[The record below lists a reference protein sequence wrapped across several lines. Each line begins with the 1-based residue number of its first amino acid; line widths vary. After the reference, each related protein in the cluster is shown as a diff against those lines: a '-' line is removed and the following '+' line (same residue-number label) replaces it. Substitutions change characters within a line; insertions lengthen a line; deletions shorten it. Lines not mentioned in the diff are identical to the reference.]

1 MKSGLKTALSLLLT
15 FIAFTVIAI
24 ASLSGLF
31 SPIEK
36 RFYEPAQV
44 QQFRSEL
51 NEVASAGNQYF
62 SSLLAAFGSDDGGF
76 LNAESVLTF
85 LSVSP
90 SDEVLHRF
98 AVLSEAHRGLEG
110 IRVVDA
116 SGRRVHFSSFRN
128 DYRLDAGRRIYSNYQ
143 DLKTLFGNPEIPFE
157 NLSCFSGEETHPYR
171 IGIDGQN
178 QRIVYSFPLEN
189 NGSRFCVLFYVGT
202 RGFINTLIEKKI
214 ISVNQ
219 DIPLVSSAD
228 CMTGGFVLGLEN
240 DIRGAADAELLKIW
254 KNGQVDTDG
263 IQTDGIQFVFDDRT
277 VNYTVFTDRST
288 SAPFFSILFRSDSV
302 LLPGYVKILILV
314 SAFISVCLFFLI
326 LFNFKKDD
334 DVIIRDRIKRV
345 QFELLSEYF
354 DKNLERAEI
363 AGIIEAKKSDVSV
376 RIKKSLGRRG
386 KKHSAELDTMLE
398 KSWSEI
404 IDMLSAEKKQ
414 QPSFD
419 MSEIRRMLEELL
431 SATPVT
437 VRNQPVQT
445 VPAKVAE
452 PEPVDD
458 LEEVD
463 AVEPVE
469 DLEEADGAEPVEDL
483 EEADGVEPVDDLEA
497 TGGVEPVD
505 DLEEVDAVESVEDLE
520 EADGEESVED
530 LEEADGVEP
539 VDDLEE
545 ADSVEPV
552 EDLEEADG
560 VEPADDLE
568 EADGVEPVDDLEEA
582 DGEESVEDLEEADGV
597 EPVDDLEEADGVEP
611 VEDLEYTDGVEPV
624 DDLEEVDAVEPVEDL
639 EEADGAEPVDDLEE
653 ADSVEPAEDLEEAD
667 SVEPVEDLEEADVVE
682 PVDDLEE
689 TDGAEPVEDLEYTD
703 GVEPVDDLEEADGAE
718 PVEDLEEADGEE
730 SVDGLEEAD
739 SVEPAEDL
747 EEADGVEPADDLE
760 EADSVEPAEDLEE
773 ADGVE
778 PVEDLEEA
786 DGVEPV
792 DDLEEA
798 DGAEPVEDLEEADG
812 EESVED
818 LEEADVVEPADDLEE
833 ADVVEPVDD
842 LEATGGVEPAEDLE
856 EADGVEPV
864 DDLEEVDAVEPVED
878 LEEADGAEPAED
890 LEEADGVEPVDGL
903 EEADSV
909 EPAEDLEEADG
920 VEPVED
926 LEEADGVE
934 PVDGLEE
941 ADSVEPAE
949 DLEEAGGVKSVEEL
963 EDTDGVEPVE
973 DLEEADVVESADD
986 LEEADG
992 VEPVDDLEATG
1003 GVKSVEVSEDEIDE
1017 TSESFGTAIFGKT
1030 DDLFEFASSPF
1041 FDADEKLNA
1050 IKSVLTNDNFE
1061 EGQKTLENV
1070 NAMNTAQ
1077 KYGIID
1083 SEPLEFSDPA
1093 VEQESNPD
1101 MSLADGFEIFY
1112 PGDELFS
1119 ASSLGNSEN
1128 TSVPAPEEN
1137 KVTLQ
1142 EDDVSDLEFLSEG
1155 EIRPFMMTAFG
1166 ANNNHVTDLSYEAI
1180 VEGDDG
1186 VYQIAENL
1194 DTDGV
1199 PIDNDFQN
1207 LVNSVLK

>member
-1 MKSGLKTALSLLLT
+1 
-15 FIAFTVIAI
+15 
-24 ASLSGLF
+24 
-31 SPIEK
+31 
-36 RFYEPAQV
+36 
-44 QQFRSEL
+44 
-51 NEVASAGNQYF
+51 
-62 SSLLAAFGSDDGGF
+62 
-76 LNAESVLTF
+76 
-85 LSVSP
+85 VSP

-277 VNYTVFTDRST
+277 VNYTVFTDRGS
-288 SAPFFSILFRSDSV
+288 SAPFFSILFSSDSV

-452 PEPVDD
+452 PEPV
-458 LEEVD
+458 
-463 AVEPVE
+463 E
-469 DLEEADGAEPVEDL
+469 DLED
-483 EEADGVEPVDDLEA
+483 
-497 TGGVEPVD
+497 
-505 DLEEVDAVESVEDLE
+505 VDA
-520 EADGEESVED
+520 
-530 LEEADGVEP
+530 
-539 VDDLEE
+539 
-545 ADSVEPV
+545 
-552 EDLEEADG
+552 
-560 VEPADDLE
+560 
-568 EADGVEPVDDLEEA
+568 
-582 DGEESVEDLEEADGV
+582 
-597 EPVDDLEEADGVEP
+597 
-611 VEDLEYTDGVEPV
+611 
-624 DDLEEVDAVEPVEDL
+624 
-639 EEADGAEPVDDLEE
+639 
-653 ADSVEPAEDLEEAD
+653 VEPAEDLEEA
-667 SVEPVEDLEEADVVE
+667 
-682 PVDDLEE
+682 
-689 TDGAEPVEDLEYTD
+689 G
-703 GVEPVDDLEEADGAE
+703 GVEPV
-718 PVEDLEEADGEE
+718 
-730 SVDGLEEAD
+730 
-739 SVEPAEDL
+739 
-747 EEADGVEPADDLE
+747 
-760 EADSVEPAEDLEE
+760 EDLEE

-792 DDLEEA
+792 
-798 DGAEPVEDLEEADG
+798 
-812 EESVED
+812 
-818 LEEADVVEPADDLEE
+818 
-833 ADVVEPVDD
+833 
-842 LEATGGVEPAEDLE
+842 EDLE
-856 EADGVEPV
+856 EADGVEPAE
-864 DDLEEVDAVEPVED
+864 DLEDVDAVETV
-878 LEEADGAEPAED
+878 
-890 LEEADGVEPVDGL
+890 
-903 EEADSV
+903 
-909 EPAEDLEEADG
+909 EDLEEADG

-926 LEEADGVE
+926 LEDADGGEPVDDLEEADVVEPVEDLEDVDAVEPVEDLEDADGVE
-934 PVDGLEE
+934 PADVLEE
-941 ADSVEPAE
+941 ADV
-949 DLEEAGGVKSVEEL
+949 
-963 EDTDGVEPVE
+963 VEPVE
-973 DLEEADVVESADD
+973 DLEEADSVEPVEDLEEVDSEEPADD
-986 LEEADG
+986 LEEADS
-992 VEPVDDLEATG
+992 VELVEDLEEADT
-1003 GVKSVEVSEDEIDE
+1003 VKSVEVSEDEIDE
-1017 TSESFGTAIFGKT
+1017 PSESFGTALFGKT

-1041 FDADEKLNA
+1041 FDADEKLNV

-1061 EGQKTLENV
+1061 ESQKTLENV
-1070 NAMNTAQ
+1070 NAMNTSQ

-1128 TSVPAPEEN
+1128 TAVPTPEEN
-1137 KVTLQ
+1137 KVTAQ
-1142 EDDVSDLEFLSEG
+1142 EDDVSDLELLSEG
-1155 EIRPFMMTAFG
+1155 ENRPFMMTAFG

>member
-76 LNAESVLTF
+76 LNDESVLTF

-90 SDEVLHRF
+90 SDEVLHRL

-143 DLKTLFGNPEIPFE
+143 ELKTLFGTPEIPFE

-277 VNYTVFTDRST
+277 VNYTVFTNRST
-288 SAPFFSILFRSDSV
+288 SAPFFSILFSSDSV

-386 KKHSAELDTMLE
+386 KRHSAELDTILE

-437 VRNQPVQT
+437 VRNQSVQT

-452 PEPVDD
+452 PEPV
-458 LEEVD
+458 
-463 AVEPVE
+463 E
-469 DLEEADGAEPVEDL
+469 DLED
-483 EEADGVEPVDDLEA
+483 
-497 TGGVEPVD
+497 
-505 DLEEVDAVESVEDLE
+505 VDA
-520 EADGEESVED
+520 
-530 LEEADGVEP
+530 
-539 VDDLEE
+539 
-545 ADSVEPV
+545 
-552 EDLEEADG
+552 
-560 VEPADDLE
+560 
-568 EADGVEPVDDLEEA
+568 
-582 DGEESVEDLEEADGV
+582 
-597 EPVDDLEEADGVEP
+597 
-611 VEDLEYTDGVEPV
+611 
-624 DDLEEVDAVEPVEDL
+624 
-639 EEADGAEPVDDLEE
+639 
-653 ADSVEPAEDLEEAD
+653 VEPAEDLEEA
-667 SVEPVEDLEEADVVE
+667 
-682 PVDDLEE
+682 
-689 TDGAEPVEDLEYTD
+689 G
-703 GVEPVDDLEEADGAE
+703 GVEPV
-718 PVEDLEEADGEE
+718 
-730 SVDGLEEAD
+730 
-739 SVEPAEDL
+739 
-747 EEADGVEPADDLE
+747 
-760 EADSVEPAEDLEE
+760 EDLEE

-792 DDLEEA
+792 
-798 DGAEPVEDLEEADG
+798 
-812 EESVED
+812 
-818 LEEADVVEPADDLEE
+818 
-833 ADVVEPVDD
+833 
-842 LEATGGVEPAEDLE
+842 EDLE
-856 EADGVEPV
+856 EADGVEPAE
-864 DDLEEVDAVEPVED
+864 DLEDVDAVETV
-878 LEEADGAEPAED
+878 
-890 LEEADGVEPVDGL
+890 
-903 EEADSV
+903 
-909 EPAEDLEEADG
+909 EDLEEADG

-926 LEEADGVE
+926 LEDADGGE
-934 PVDGLEE
+934 PVD
-941 ADSVEPAE
+941 
-949 DLEEAGGVKSVEEL
+949 
-963 EDTDGVEPVE
+963 
-973 DLEEADVVESADD
+973 DLEEADVVEPVEDLEDVDAVEPADDLEEVDVVEPADGLEDADVVEPIDD
-986 LEEADG
+986 LEEAD
-992 VEPVDDLEATG
+992 T
-1003 GVKSVEVSEDEIDE
+1003 VKSVEVSKDEIDE
-1017 TSESFGTAIFGKT
+1017 PSESFGTALFGKT

-1041 FDADEKLNA
+1041 FDADEKLNV

-1061 EGQKTLENV
+1061 ESQKTLKNV

-1155 EIRPFMMTAFG
+1155 ENRPFMMTAFG

>member
-62 SSLLAAFGSDDGGF
+62 SSLLAAFGSDNGGF
-76 LNAESVLTF
+76 LNDESVLTF

-90 SDEVLHRF
+90 SDEVLHRL

-128 DYRLDAGRRIYSNYQ
+128 DYRLDAERRIYSNYQ
-143 DLKTLFGNPEIPFE
+143 ELKTLFGTPEIPFE

-288 SAPFFSILFRSDSV
+288 SVPFFSILFSSDSV

-431 SATPVT
+431 SANPVT

-452 PEPVDD
+452 PEPVED
-458 LEEVD
+458 LEDVD

-469 DLEEADGAEPVEDL
+469 DLEEVDVVEPVDGLEDADSVEPVDDLEDVDAVEPLEDLEEADGVEAVEDLQDVEAVEPVEVLEEAGGVEPVEDLEVADGVEPVDDLEDVDGVEPANDLEEADAVEPVKDLEEADTVKSVEDLEEADGVEPADGLEEAEGVEPADDLEEADAVEPVEDLGEADSVEPVEDL
-483 EEADGVEPVDDLEA
+483 EEADGVEPVK
-497 TGGVEPVD
+497 
-505 DLEEVDAVESVEDLE
+505 DLEEVDTVKSVEDLE
-520 EADGEESVED
+520 EADVI
-530 LEEADGVEP
+530 EP
-539 VDDLEE
+539 VEDLEE

-560 VEPADDLE
+560 VEPA
-568 EADGVEPVDDLEEA
+568 
-582 DGEESVEDLEEADGV
+582 EDLEEADAV
-597 EPVDDLEEADGVEP
+597 EPA
-611 VEDLEYTDGVEPV
+611 EDLEDVDAVEPA
-624 DDLEEVDAVEPVEDL
+624 DGLEEVDAVEP
-639 EEADGAEPVDDLEE
+639 AD
-653 ADSVEPAEDLEEAD
+653 
-667 SVEPVEDLEEADVVE
+667 
-682 PVDDLEE
+682 
-689 TDGAEPVEDLEYTD
+689 
-703 GVEPVDDLEEADGAE
+703 
-718 PVEDLEEADGEE
+718 
-730 SVDGLEEAD
+730 
-739 SVEPAEDL
+739 
-747 EEADGVEPADDLE
+747 
-760 EADSVEPAEDLEE
+760 DLEE

-786 DGVEPV
+786 GGVEPADDLEEADAVEPVEDLEDADSVEPV

-798 DGAEPVEDLEEADG
+798 DGGEPVEDLEEVDGGGPVEDLEEAD
-812 EESVED
+812 S
-818 LEEADVVEPADDLEE
+818 
-833 ADVVEPVDD
+833 
-842 LEATGGVEPAEDLE
+842 
-856 EADGVEPV
+856 VEPV
-864 DDLEEVDAVEPVED
+864 DDLEEVDVV
-878 LEEADGAEPAED
+878 GPA
-890 LEEADGVEPVDGL
+890 DGL
-903 EEADSV
+903 EEAD
-909 EPAEDLEEADG
+909 
-920 VEPVED
+920 
-926 LEEADGVE
+926 
-934 PVDGLEE
+934 
-941 ADSVEPAE
+941 
-949 DLEEAGGVKSVEEL
+949 
-963 EDTDGVEPVE
+963 T
-973 DLEEADVVESADD
+973 
-986 LEEADG
+986 
-992 VEPVDDLEATG
+992 
-1003 GVKSVEVSEDEIDE
+1003 VKSVEVSEDEIDE
-1017 TSESFGTAIFGKT
+1017 PSESFGTALFGKT

-1041 FDADEKLNA
+1041 FDADEKLNV

-1061 EGQKTLENV
+1061 ESQKTLKNV

-1128 TSVPAPEEN
+1128 TAVPAPEEN
-1137 KVTLQ
+1137 KVTAQ
-1142 EDDVSDLEFLSEG
+1142 EDDVSDLELLSEG
-1155 EIRPFMMTAFG
+1155 ETRPFMMTAFG

>member
-469 DLEEADGAEPVEDL
+469 DLEEADSVEPAEDL

-497 TGGVEPVD
+497 TGGVEPVDDLEEVDAVEPVEDLEEADGAEPVEDLEEADGVEPVEDLEEADGEEPADDLEEADSVEPADDLEEADGVEPADDLEEVDGVEPVDDLEEADVVEPVDDLEATGGVEPVEDLEEADGVEPVDDLEEVDAVEPVEDLEEADGAEPVDDLEEADSVEPADDLEEVDAVEPVEDLEEADGAEPAEDLEEADGAEPVDDLEEADGVEPAEDLEEADSVEPVDDLEEADVVETADDLEEADGAEPVEDLEDTDGVEPADDLEEADGVEPVEDLEEADGEESVEDLEEADGEESVEDLEEADGAEPVEDLEEADGAEPVD

-545 ADSVEPV
+545 AD
-552 EDLEEADG
+552 
-560 VEPADDLE
+560 
-568 EADGVEPVDDLEEA
+568 
-582 DGEESVEDLEEADGV
+582 
-597 EPVDDLEEADGVEP
+597 
-611 VEDLEYTDGVEPV
+611 GVEPV

-639 EEADGAEPVDDLEE
+639 EEADGAEPV
-653 ADSVEPAEDLEEAD
+653 EDLEE
-667 SVEPVEDLEEADVVE
+667 V
-682 PVDDLEE
+682 
-689 TDGAEPVEDLEYTD
+689 D
-703 GVEPVDDLEEADGAE
+703 GVEPVDDLEEADGVE
-718 PVEDLEEADGEE
+718 PVEDLEDT
-730 SVDGLEEAD
+730 
-739 SVEPAEDL
+739 
-747 EEADGVEPADDLE
+747 DGVEPAD
-760 EADSVEPAEDLEE
+760 
-773 ADGVE
+773 
-778 PVEDLEEA
+778 DLEEA

-798 DGAEPVEDLEEADG
+798 DV
-812 EESVED
+812 
-818 LEEADVVEPADDLEE
+818 
-833 ADVVEPVDD
+833 
-842 LEATGGVEPAEDLE
+842 
-856 EADGVEPV
+856 
-864 DDLEEVDAVEPVED
+864 
-878 LEEADGAEPAED
+878 
-890 LEEADGVEPVDGL
+890 
-903 EEADSV
+903 
-909 EPAEDLEEADG
+909 
-920 VEPVED
+920 
-926 LEEADGVE
+926 
-934 PVDGLEE
+934 
-941 ADSVEPAE
+941 
-949 DLEEAGGVKSVEEL
+949 
-963 EDTDGVEPVE
+963 
-973 DLEEADVVESADD
+973 
-986 LEEADG
+986 

>member
-90 SDEVLHRF
+90 SDEVLHRL

-143 DLKTLFGNPEIPFE
+143 ELKTLFGTPEIPFE

-288 SAPFFSILFRSDSV
+288 SAPFFSILFSSDSV

-386 KKHSAELDTMLE
+386 KRHSAELDTILE

-437 VRNQPVQT
+437 VRNQSVQT

-458 LEEVD
+458 LEDVD
-463 AVEPVE
+463 A
-469 DLEEADGAEPVEDL
+469 
-483 EEADGVEPVDDLEA
+483 
-497 TGGVEPVD
+497 
-505 DLEEVDAVESVEDLE
+505 
-520 EADGEESVED
+520 
-530 LEEADGVEP
+530 
-539 VDDLEE
+539 
-545 ADSVEPV
+545 
-552 EDLEEADG
+552 
-560 VEPADDLE
+560 
-568 EADGVEPVDDLEEA
+568 
-582 DGEESVEDLEEADGV
+582 
-597 EPVDDLEEADGVEP
+597 
-611 VEDLEYTDGVEPV
+611 
-624 DDLEEVDAVEPVEDL
+624 
-639 EEADGAEPVDDLEE
+639 
-653 ADSVEPAEDLEEAD
+653 VEPAEDLEEA
-667 SVEPVEDLEEADVVE
+667 
-682 PVDDLEE
+682 
-689 TDGAEPVEDLEYTD
+689 G
-703 GVEPVDDLEEADGAE
+703 GVEPV
-718 PVEDLEEADGEE
+718 
-730 SVDGLEEAD
+730 
-739 SVEPAEDL
+739 
-747 EEADGVEPADDLE
+747 
-760 EADSVEPAEDLEE
+760 EDLEE

-792 DDLEEA
+792 
-798 DGAEPVEDLEEADG
+798 
-812 EESVED
+812 ED
-818 LEEADVVEPADDLEE
+818 LEEADVVEPA
-833 ADVVEPVDD
+833 
-842 LEATGGVEPAEDLE
+842 EDLE
-856 EADGVEPV
+856 D
-864 DDLEEVDAVEPVED
+864 VDAVETV
-878 LEEADGAEPAED
+878 
-890 LEEADGVEPVDGL
+890 
-903 EEADSV
+903 
-909 EPAEDLEEADG
+909 EDLEEADG

-926 LEEADGVE
+926 LEDADGGE
-934 PVDGLEE
+934 PVD
-941 ADSVEPAE
+941 
-949 DLEEAGGVKSVEEL
+949 
-963 EDTDGVEPVE
+963 
-973 DLEEADVVESADD
+973 DLEEADVVEPVED
-986 LEEADG
+986 LEDVDA
-992 VEPVDDLEATG
+992 VEPVDDLEEVDVVEPADGLEDADVVEPIDDLEEADT
-1003 GVKSVEVSEDEIDE
+1003 VKSVEVSEDEIDE
-1017 TSESFGTAIFGKT
+1017 PSESFGTALFGKT

-1041 FDADEKLNA
+1041 FDADEKLNV

-1061 EGQKTLENV
+1061 ESQKTLKNV

-1128 TSVPAPEEN
+1128 TAVPAPEEN
-1137 KVTLQ
+1137 KVTAQ
-1142 EDDVSDLEFLSEG
+1142 EDDVSDLELLSEG
-1155 EIRPFMMTAFG
+1155 ETRPFMMTAFG

-1186 VYQIAENL
+1186 VYQIVENL

>member
-90 SDEVLHRF
+90 SDEVLHRL

-143 DLKTLFGNPEIPFE
+143 ELKTLFGTPEIPFE

-277 VNYTVFTDRST
+277 VNYTVFTNRST
-288 SAPFFSILFRSDSV
+288 SAPFFSILFSSDSV

-386 KKHSAELDTMLE
+386 KRHSAELDTILE

-437 VRNQPVQT
+437 VRNQSVQT

-452 PEPVDD
+452 PEPVED
-458 LEEVD
+458 LEDVD
-463 AVEPVE
+463 AVEPAE
-469 DLEEADGAEPVEDL
+469 DLEEAGGVEPVEDL
-483 EEADGVEPVDDLEA
+483 EEADGVEPVEDLEEA
-497 TGGVEPVD
+497 DGVEP
-505 DLEEVDAVESVEDLE
+505 VEDLE
-520 EADGEESVED
+520 EADGVEPAEDLEDVDAVETVEDLEEADGVEPVEDLEDADGGEPVDDLEEADVVEPVDDLEDADSVEPVDDLEDVDAIEPVEDLEEADGVEPLED

-545 ADSVEPV
+545 VDVVEPVDDLEEVDVVEPVDGLEDADSVEPV
-552 EDLEEADG
+552 DDLEDVDAVEPLEDLEEADG
-560 VEPADDLE
+560 VEAVEDLQDVEAVEPVEVLEEAGGVEPVEDLEDVDAVEPVDDLE
-568 EADGVEPVDDLEEA
+568 EADGVEPVEDLEDVDAVEPVDDLEDA
-582 DGEESVEDLEEADGV
+582 DGVEPADVLEEADGV

-611 VEDLEYTDGVEPV
+611 VDGLEEVDAVEPVEDLEEADGEESVEDLEEADVVEPADDLEEADGVEPV

-639 EEADGAEPVDDLEE
+639 EEADGIESVDGLEE
-653 ADSVEPAEDLEEAD
+653 ADSVEPAE
-667 SVEPVEDLEEADVVE
+667 
-682 PVDDLEE
+682 
-689 TDGAEPVEDLEYTD
+689 
-703 GVEPVDDLEEADGAE
+703 DLEEADGAE

-739 SVEPAEDL
+739 GVEPADGL
-747 EEADGVEPADDLE
+747 EEADGAEP
-760 EADSVEPAEDLEE
+760 VEDLEE

-786 DGVEPV
+786 DGAEPVEDLEDTDGVEPV

-818 LEEADVVEPADDLEE
+818 LEEAD
-833 ADVVEPVDD
+833 
-842 LEATGGVEPAEDLE
+842 GVEPA
-856 EADGVEPV
+856 
-864 DDLEEVDAVEPVED
+864 
-878 LEEADGAEPAED
+878 
-890 LEEADGVEPVDGL
+890 
-903 EEADSV
+903 
-909 EPAEDLEEADG
+909 
-920 VEPVED
+920 
-926 LEEADGVE
+926 
-934 PVDGLEE
+934 
-941 ADSVEPAE
+941 
-949 DLEEAGGVKSVEEL
+949 
-963 EDTDGVEPVE
+963 
-973 DLEEADVVESADD
+973 
-986 LEEADG
+986 
-992 VEPVDDLEATG
+992 DDLEATG

-1155 EIRPFMMTAFG
+1155 ETRPFMMTAFG

>member
-76 LNAESVLTF
+76 LNDESVLTF

-90 SDEVLHRF
+90 SDEVLHRL

-143 DLKTLFGNPEIPFE
+143 ELKTLFGTPEIPFE

-263 IQTDGIQFVFDDRT
+263 IQTDGIQFVFNDRT
-277 VNYTVFTDRST
+277 VNYTVFTNRST
-288 SAPFFSILFRSDSV
+288 SAPFFSILFSSDSV

-386 KKHSAELDTMLE
+386 KRHSAELDTILE

-437 VRNQPVQT
+437 VRNQSVQT

-452 PEPVDD
+452 PEPVED
-458 LEEVD
+458 LEDVD
-463 AVEPVE
+463 AVEPAE
-469 DLEEADGAEPVEDL
+469 DLEEA
-483 EEADGVEPVDDLEA
+483 
-497 TGGVEPVD
+497 GGVEP
-505 DLEEVDAVESVEDLE
+505 
-520 EADGEESVED
+520 
-530 LEEADGVEP
+530 
-539 VDDLEE
+539 
-545 ADSVEPV
+545 
-552 EDLEEADG
+552 
-560 VEPADDLE
+560 
-568 EADGVEPVDDLEEA
+568 
-582 DGEESVEDLEEADGV
+582 VEDLEEADGV

-611 VEDLEYTDGVEPV
+611 VEDLE
-624 DDLEEVDAVEPVEDL
+624 
-639 EEADGAEPVDDLEE
+639 EADG
-653 ADSVEPAEDLEEAD
+653 VEPAEDLEDVDA
-667 SVEPVEDLEEADVVE
+667 VETV
-682 PVDDLEE
+682 
-689 TDGAEPVEDLEYTD
+689 
-703 GVEPVDDLEEADGAE
+703 
-718 PVEDLEEADGEE
+718 
-730 SVDGLEEAD
+730 
-739 SVEPAEDL
+739 
-747 EEADGVEPADDLE
+747 
-760 EADSVEPAEDLEE
+760 EDLEE

-778 PVEDLEEA
+778 PVEDLEDA
-786 DGVEPV
+786 DGGEPV
-792 DDLEEA
+792 
-798 DGAEPVEDLEEADG
+798 
-812 EESVED
+812 
-818 LEEADVVEPADDLEE
+818 DDLEE

-842 LEATGGVEPAEDLE
+842 LEDADSVEPVDDLEDVDAVEPLEDLE
-856 EADGVEPV
+856 EADGVEAVEDLQDVEAVEPV
-864 DDLEEVDAVEPVED
+864 EVLEEAGGVEPVED
-878 LEEADGAEPAED
+878 LEDVDA
-890 LEEADGVEPVDGL
+890 VEPVD
-903 EEADSV
+903 
-909 EPAEDLEEADG
+909 DLEEADG

-926 LEEADGVE
+926 LED
-934 PVDGLEE
+934 VD
-941 ADSVEPAE
+941 A
-949 DLEEAGGVKSVEEL
+949 
-963 EDTDGVEPVE
+963 VEPVE
-973 DLEEADVVESADD
+973 DLEEVDVVEPADGLEDADVVEPIDD
-986 LEEADG
+986 LEEAD
-992 VEPVDDLEATG
+992 T
-1003 GVKSVEVSEDEIDE
+1003 VKSVEVSEDEIDE
-1017 TSESFGTAIFGKT
+1017 PSESFGTALFGKT

-1041 FDADEKLNA
+1041 FDADEKLNV

-1061 EGQKTLENV
+1061 ESQKTLENV
-1070 NAMNTAQ
+1070 NAINTSQ

-1128 TSVPAPEEN
+1128 TAVPAPEEN
-1137 KVTLQ
+1137 KVTAQ
-1142 EDDVSDLEFLSEG
+1142 EDDVSDLELLSEG
-1155 EIRPFMMTAFG
+1155 ETRPFMMTAFG

-1186 VYQIAENL
+1186 VYQIVENL

>member
-76 LNAESVLTF
+76 LNDESVLTF

-90 SDEVLHRF
+90 SDEVLHRL

-143 DLKTLFGNPEIPFE
+143 ELKTLFGTPEIPFE

-277 VNYTVFTDRST
+277 VNYTVFTDRGS
-288 SAPFFSILFRSDSV
+288 SAPFFSILFSSDSV

-437 VRNQPVQT
+437 VRNQSVQT

-458 LEEVD
+458 LED
-463 AVEPVE
+463 
-469 DLEEADGAEPVEDL
+469 ADG
-483 EEADGVEPVDDLEA
+483 
-497 TGGVEPVD
+497 
-505 DLEEVDAVESVEDLE
+505 
-520 EADGEESVED
+520 
-530 LEEADGVEP
+530 
-539 VDDLEE
+539 
-545 ADSVEPV
+545 
-552 EDLEEADG
+552 
-560 VEPADDLE
+560 
-568 EADGVEPVDDLEEA
+568 
-582 DGEESVEDLEEADGV
+582 
-597 EPVDDLEEADGVEP
+597 
-611 VEDLEYTDGVEPV
+611 
-624 DDLEEVDAVEPVEDL
+624 
-639 EEADGAEPVDDLEE
+639 
-653 ADSVEPAEDLEEAD
+653 VEPAEDLEEA
-667 SVEPVEDLEEADVVE
+667 
-682 PVDDLEE
+682 
-689 TDGAEPVEDLEYTD
+689 G
-703 GVEPVDDLEEADGAE
+703 GVEPV
-718 PVEDLEEADGEE
+718 
-730 SVDGLEEAD
+730 
-739 SVEPAEDL
+739 
-747 EEADGVEPADDLE
+747 
-760 EADSVEPAEDLEE
+760 EDLEE

-792 DDLEEA
+792 EDLEEA
-798 DGAEPVEDLEEADG
+798 DGVEPAEDLEDVDAVETVEDLEEADG
-812 EESVED
+812 VEPVED
-818 LEEADVVEPADDLEE
+818 LEDADGGEPVDDLEE

-842 LEATGGVEPAEDLE
+842 LEDADSVEPVDDLEDVDAIEPVEDLEEADGVEPLEDLE

-864 DDLEEVDAVEPVED
+864 DDLEEADVVEPVEDLEEVDVVEPVDGLEDADSVEPVDDLEDVDAVEPLEDLEEADGVEAVEDLQDVEAVEPVEVLEEAGGVEPVEDLEDVDAVEPVEDLEDADGVEPADVLEEAEGVEPVDDLEEADVVEPVEDLEDVDAVEPVED
-878 LEEADGAEPAED
+878 LEEADGVEPAEDLEEADAVEPAEDLEDVDAVEPADGLEEVDAVEPADD
-890 LEEADGVEPVDGL
+890 LEEADGVEPVEDLEEAGGVEPADDL
-903 EEADSV
+903 EEADAV
-909 EPAEDLEEADG
+909 EPVEDLGEADG

-934 PVDGLEE
+934 PV
-941 ADSVEPAE
+941 
-949 DLEEAGGVKSVEEL
+949 
-963 EDTDGVEPVE
+963 E
-973 DLEEADVVESADD
+973 DLEEAD
-986 LEEADG
+986 
-992 VEPVDDLEATG
+992 T
-1003 GVKSVEVSEDEIDE
+1003 VKSVEVSKDEIDE
-1017 TSESFGTAIFGKT
+1017 PSESFGTALFGKT

-1041 FDADEKLNA
+1041 FDADEKLNV

-1061 EGQKTLENV
+1061 ESQKTLENV
-1070 NAMNTAQ
+1070 NAINTSQ

-1128 TSVPAPEEN
+1128 TAVPAPEEN
-1137 KVTLQ
+1137 KVTAQ
-1142 EDDVSDLEFLSEG
+1142 EDDVSDLELLSEG
-1155 EIRPFMMTAFG
+1155 ETRPFMMTAFG

-1186 VYQIAENL
+1186 VYQIVENL

>member
-76 LNAESVLTF
+76 LNDESVLTF

-90 SDEVLHRF
+90 SDEVLHRL

-143 DLKTLFGNPEIPFE
+143 ELKTLFGTPEIPFE

-277 VNYTVFTDRST
+277 VNYTVFTDRGS
-288 SAPFFSILFRSDSV
+288 SAPFFSILFSSDSV

-463 AVEPVE
+463 AVEPVD
-469 DLEEADGAEPVEDL
+469 DLEEADGI
-483 EEADGVEPVDDLEA
+483 
-497 TGGVEPVD
+497 
-505 DLEEVDAVESVEDLE
+505 ESVEDLE
-520 EADGEESVED
+520 E
-530 LEEADGVEP
+530 
-539 VDDLEE
+539 
-545 ADSVEPV
+545 
-552 EDLEEADG
+552 
-560 VEPADDLE
+560 
-568 EADGVEPVDDLEEA
+568 
-582 DGEESVEDLEEADGV
+582 
-597 EPVDDLEEADGVEP
+597 
-611 VEDLEYTDGVEPV
+611 
-624 DDLEEVDAVEPVEDL
+624 
-639 EEADGAEPVDDLEE
+639 
-653 ADSVEPAEDLEEAD
+653 
-667 SVEPVEDLEEADVVE
+667 
-682 PVDDLEE
+682 
-689 TDGAEPVEDLEYTD
+689 TD

-718 PVEDLEEADGEE
+718 PVEDLEEADG
-730 SVDGLEEAD
+730 
-739 SVEPAEDL
+739 VEPA
-747 EEADGVEPADDLE
+747 
-760 EADSVEPAEDLEE
+760 
-773 ADGVE
+773 
-778 PVEDLEEA
+778 
-786 DGVEPV
+786 
-792 DDLEEA
+792 
-798 DGAEPVEDLEEADG
+798 
-812 EESVED
+812 
-818 LEEADVVEPADDLEE
+818 
-833 ADVVEPVDD
+833 
-842 LEATGGVEPAEDLE
+842 
-856 EADGVEPV
+856 
-864 DDLEEVDAVEPVED
+864 
-878 LEEADGAEPAED
+878 
-890 LEEADGVEPVDGL
+890 
-903 EEADSV
+903 
-909 EPAEDLEEADG
+909 
-920 VEPVED
+920 
-926 LEEADGVE
+926 
-934 PVDGLEE
+934 
-941 ADSVEPAE
+941 
-949 DLEEAGGVKSVEEL
+949 
-963 EDTDGVEPVE
+963 
-973 DLEEADVVESADD
+973 
-986 LEEADG
+986 
-992 VEPVDDLEATG
+992 DDLEATG

-1128 TSVPAPEEN
+1128 TYVPAPEEN

-1155 EIRPFMMTAFG
+1155 ETRPFMMTAFG

>member
-76 LNAESVLTF
+76 LNDESVLTF

-90 SDEVLHRF
+90 SDEVLHRL

-128 DYRLDAGRRIYSNYQ
+128 DYRLDAERRIYSNYQ
-143 DLKTLFGNPEIPFE
+143 ELKTLFGTPEIPFE

-277 VNYTVFTDRST
+277 VNYTVFTDRGS
-288 SAPFFSILFRSDSV
+288 SAPFFSILFSSDSV

-458 LEEVD
+458 LEETD

-469 DLEEADGAEPVEDL
+469 DLED
-483 EEADGVEPVDDLEA
+483 
-497 TGGVEPVD
+497 
-505 DLEEVDAVESVEDLE
+505 
-520 EADGEESVED
+520 
-530 LEEADGVEP
+530 
-539 VDDLEE
+539 
-545 ADSVEPV
+545 
-552 EDLEEADG
+552 ADG
-560 VEPADDLE
+560 VEPAD
-568 EADGVEPVDDLEEA
+568 G
-582 DGEESVEDLEEADGV
+582 
-597 EPVDDLEEADGVEP
+597 
-611 VEDLEYTDGVEPV
+611 
-624 DDLEEVDAVEPVEDL
+624 
-639 EEADGAEPVDDLEE
+639 
-653 ADSVEPAEDLEEAD
+653 LEEAD

-682 PVDDLEE
+682 PVEDLEEVDVVEPVDGLEDADSVEPVDDLEDVDAVE
-689 TDGAEPVEDLEYTD
+689 PLEDLEEADGVEAVEDLQDVEAVEPVEVLEEAGGVEPVEDLED
-703 GVEPVDDLEEADGAE
+703 VDAVEPVEDLEDADSVEPVDDLEEADGGE
-718 PVEDLEEADGEE
+718 PVEDLEEVDGGGPVEDLEEAD
-730 SVDGLEEAD
+730 S
-739 SVEPAEDL
+739 
-747 EEADGVEPADDLE
+747 
-760 EADSVEPAEDLEE
+760 
-773 ADGVE
+773 
-778 PVEDLEEA
+778 
-786 DGVEPV
+786 
-792 DDLEEA
+792 
-798 DGAEPVEDLEEADG
+798 
-812 EESVED
+812 
-818 LEEADVVEPADDLEE
+818 
-833 ADVVEPVDD
+833 
-842 LEATGGVEPAEDLE
+842 
-856 EADGVEPV
+856 VEPV
-864 DDLEEVDAVEPVED
+864 DDLEEVDVVEP
-878 LEEADGAEPAED
+878 A
-890 LEEADGVEPVDGL
+890 DGL
-903 EEADSV
+903 ED
-909 EPAEDLEEADG
+909 
-920 VEPVED
+920 
-926 LEEADGVE
+926 
-934 PVDGLEE
+934 
-941 ADSVEPAE
+941 
-949 DLEEAGGVKSVEEL
+949 
-963 EDTDGVEPVE
+963 
-973 DLEEADVVESADD
+973 ADVVEPIDD
-986 LEEADG
+986 LEEAD
-992 VEPVDDLEATG
+992 T
-1003 GVKSVEVSEDEIDE
+1003 VKSVEVSEDEIDE
-1017 TSESFGTAIFGKT
+1017 PSESFGTALFGKT

-1041 FDADEKLNA
+1041 FDADEKLNV

-1061 EGQKTLENV
+1061 ESQKTLKNV

-1128 TSVPAPEEN
+1128 TAVPAPEEN
-1137 KVTLQ
+1137 KVTAQ
-1142 EDDVSDLEFLSEG
+1142 EDDVSDLELLSEG
-1155 EIRPFMMTAFG
+1155 ETRPFMMTAFG

>member
-62 SSLLAAFGSDDGGF
+62 SSLLAAFGSDNGGF
-76 LNAESVLTF
+76 LNDESVLTF

-90 SDEVLHRF
+90 SDEVLHRL

-128 DYRLDAGRRIYSNYQ
+128 DYRLDAERRIYSNYQ
-143 DLKTLFGNPEIPFE
+143 ELKTLFGTPEIPFE

-277 VNYTVFTDRST
+277 VNYTVFTDRGS
-288 SAPFFSILFRSDSV
+288 SAPFFSILFSSDSV

-386 KKHSAELDTMLE
+386 KRHSAELDTMLE

-431 SATPVT
+431 SANPVT

-452 PEPVDD
+452 PEPV
-458 LEEVD
+458 
-463 AVEPVE
+463 E
-469 DLEEADGAEPVEDL
+469 DLEEADGE
-483 EEADGVEPVDDLEA
+483 
-497 TGGVEPVD
+497 
-505 DLEEVDAVESVEDLE
+505 ESVEDLE

-530 LEEADGVEP
+530 LEEV
-539 VDDLEE
+539 
-545 ADSVEPV
+545 
-552 EDLEEADG
+552 
-560 VEPADDLE
+560 
-568 EADGVEPVDDLEEA
+568 
-582 DGEESVEDLEEADGV
+582 
-597 EPVDDLEEADGVEP
+597 
-611 VEDLEYTDGVEPV
+611 
-624 DDLEEVDAVEPVEDL
+624 
-639 EEADGAEPVDDLEE
+639 
-653 ADSVEPAEDLEEAD
+653 
-667 SVEPVEDLEEADVVE
+667 DVVE
-682 PVDDLEE
+682 P
-689 TDGAEPVEDLEYTD
+689 A
-703 GVEPVDDLEEADGAE
+703 
-718 PVEDLEEADGEE
+718 
-730 SVDGLEEAD
+730 
-739 SVEPAEDL
+739 
-747 EEADGVEPADDLE
+747 
-760 EADSVEPAEDLEE
+760 
-773 ADGVE
+773 
-778 PVEDLEEA
+778 
-786 DGVEPV
+786 

-833 ADVVEPVDD
+833 ADGVEPVDD
-842 LEATGGVEPAEDLE
+842 LEEVDAVEPVEDLEEADGVEPADDLEEAYGIESVEDLEDTDGVEPADGLE

-878 LEEADGAEPAED
+878 LEEADGIESVDGLEETDGVEPVEDLEDADGGEPVDDLEEADVVEPVDDLEDADSVEPVDDLEDVDAIEPVED
-890 LEEADGVEPVDGL
+890 LEEADGVEPL
-903 EEADSV
+903 
-909 EPAEDLEEADG
+909 EDLEEADG

-926 LEEADGVE
+926 LEE
-934 PVDGLEE
+934 
-941 ADSVEPAE
+941 
-949 DLEEAGGVKSVEEL
+949 
-963 EDTDGVEPVE
+963 
-973 DLEEADVVESADD
+973 
-986 LEEADG
+986 
-992 VEPVDDLEATG
+992 
-1003 GVKSVEVSEDEIDE
+1003 
-1017 TSESFGTAIFGKT
+1017 
-1030 DDLFEFASSPF
+1030 
-1041 FDADEKLNA
+1041 
-1050 IKSVLTNDNFE
+1050 
-1061 EGQKTLENV
+1061 
-1070 NAMNTAQ
+1070 
-1077 KYGIID
+1077 
-1083 SEPLEFSDPA
+1083 
-1093 VEQESNPD
+1093 
-1101 MSLADGFEIFY
+1101 
-1112 PGDELFS
+1112 
-1119 ASSLGNSEN
+1119 
-1128 TSVPAPEEN
+1128 
-1137 KVTLQ
+1137 
-1142 EDDVSDLEFLSEG
+1142 
-1155 EIRPFMMTAFG
+1155 
-1166 ANNNHVTDLSYEAI
+1166 
-1180 VEGDDG
+1180 
-1186 VYQIAENL
+1186 
-1194 DTDGV
+1194 
-1199 PIDNDFQN
+1199 
-1207 LVNSVLK
+1207 

>member
-171 IGIDGQN
+171 IGIDGKN

-458 LEEVD
+458 LEEAD
-463 AVEPVE
+463 GVEPVE
-469 DLEEADGAEPVEDL
+469 DLEEADGI
-483 EEADGVEPVDDLEA
+483 
-497 TGGVEPVD
+497 
-505 DLEEVDAVESVEDLE
+505 ESVEDLE

-539 VDDLEE
+539 AE
-545 ADSVEPV
+545 
-552 EDLEEADG
+552 
-560 VEPADDLE
+560 
-568 EADGVEPVDDLEEA
+568 
-582 DGEESVEDLEEADGV
+582 
-597 EPVDDLEEADGVEP
+597 
-611 VEDLEYTDGVEPV
+611 
-624 DDLEEVDAVEPVEDL
+624 DLEEVDAVEPVEDL
-639 EEADGAEPVDDLEE
+639 EEADGI
-653 ADSVEPAEDLEEAD
+653 
-667 SVEPVEDLEEADVVE
+667 
-682 PVDDLEE
+682 
-689 TDGAEPVEDLEYTD
+689 
-703 GVEPVDDLEEADGAE
+703 
-718 PVEDLEEADGEE
+718 
-730 SVDGLEEAD
+730 
-739 SVEPAEDL
+739 
-747 EEADGVEPADDLE
+747 
-760 EADSVEPAEDLEE
+760 
-773 ADGVE
+773 
-778 PVEDLEEA
+778 
-786 DGVEPV
+786 
-792 DDLEEA
+792 
-798 DGAEPVEDLEEADG
+798 
-812 EESVED
+812 ESVE
-818 LEEADVVEPADDLEE
+818 
-833 ADVVEPVDD
+833 
-842 LEATGGVEPAEDLE
+842 
-856 EADGVEPV
+856 
-864 DDLEEVDAVEPVED
+864 
-878 LEEADGAEPAED
+878 
-890 LEEADGVEPVDGL
+890 
-903 EEADSV
+903 
-909 EPAEDLEEADG
+909 
-920 VEPVED
+920 
-926 LEEADGVE
+926 
-934 PVDGLEE
+934 
-941 ADSVEPAE
+941 
-949 DLEEAGGVKSVEEL
+949 
-963 EDTDGVEPVE
+963 
-973 DLEEADVVESADD
+973 D

-1155 EIRPFMMTAFG
+1155 ETRPFMMTAFG

>member
-76 LNAESVLTF
+76 LNDESVLTF

-90 SDEVLHRF
+90 SDEVLHRL

-143 DLKTLFGNPEIPFE
+143 ELKTLFGTPEIPFE

-277 VNYTVFTDRST
+277 VNYTVFTNRST

-386 KKHSAELDTMLE
+386 KRHSAELDTMLE

-404 IDMLSAEKKQ
+404 IDMLYAEKKQ

-437 VRNQPVQT
+437 VRNQSVQT

-452 PEPVDD
+452 PEPV
-458 LEEVD
+458 
-463 AVEPVE
+463 E
-469 DLEEADGAEPVEDL
+469 DLED
-483 EEADGVEPVDDLEA
+483 
-497 TGGVEPVD
+497 
-505 DLEEVDAVESVEDLE
+505 VDA
-520 EADGEESVED
+520 
-530 LEEADGVEP
+530 
-539 VDDLEE
+539 
-545 ADSVEPV
+545 
-552 EDLEEADG
+552 
-560 VEPADDLE
+560 
-568 EADGVEPVDDLEEA
+568 
-582 DGEESVEDLEEADGV
+582 
-597 EPVDDLEEADGVEP
+597 
-611 VEDLEYTDGVEPV
+611 
-624 DDLEEVDAVEPVEDL
+624 
-639 EEADGAEPVDDLEE
+639 
-653 ADSVEPAEDLEEAD
+653 
-667 SVEPVEDLEEADVVE
+667 
-682 PVDDLEE
+682 
-689 TDGAEPVEDLEYTD
+689 
-703 GVEPVDDLEEADGAE
+703 
-718 PVEDLEEADGEE
+718 
-730 SVDGLEEAD
+730 
-739 SVEPAEDL
+739 
-747 EEADGVEPADDLE
+747 
-760 EADSVEPAEDLEE
+760 VEPAEDLEE

-786 DGVEPV
+786 DGVEPAE
-792 DDLEEA
+792 DLEDVDAVET
-798 DGAEPVEDLEEADG
+798 VEDLEEADG
-812 EESVED
+812 VEPVED
-818 LEEADVVEPADDLEE
+818 LEDADGGEPVDDLEE

-842 LEATGGVEPAEDLE
+842 LEDADSVEPVDDLEDVDAIEPVEDLE

-864 DDLEEVDAVEPVED
+864 DDLEEANGVEPADDLEEVDGAEPVED
-878 LEEADGAEPAED
+878 LEEAD
-890 LEEADGVEPVDGL
+890 
-903 EEADSV
+903 S
-909 EPAEDLEEADG
+909 
-920 VEPVED
+920 
-926 LEEADGVE
+926 
-934 PVDGLEE
+934 
-941 ADSVEPAE
+941 
-949 DLEEAGGVKSVEEL
+949 
-963 EDTDGVEPVE
+963 
-973 DLEEADVVESADD
+973 
-986 LEEADG
+986 
-992 VEPVDDLEATG
+992 VEPVDDLEEVDVVEPADGLEDADVVEPIDDLEEADT
-1003 GVKSVEVSEDEIDE
+1003 VKSVEVSEDEIDE
-1017 TSESFGTAIFGKT
+1017 PSESFGTALFGKT

-1041 FDADEKLNA
+1041 FDADEKLNV

-1061 EGQKTLENV
+1061 ESQKTLKNV

-1128 TSVPAPEEN
+1128 TAVPAPEEN
-1137 KVTLQ
+1137 KVTAQ
-1142 EDDVSDLEFLSEG
+1142 EDDVSDLELLSEG
-1155 EIRPFMMTAFG
+1155 ETRPFMMTAFG

-1186 VYQIAENL
+1186 VYQIVENL

>member
-90 SDEVLHRF
+90 SDEVLHRL

-143 DLKTLFGNPEIPFE
+143 ELKTLFGTPEIPFE

-277 VNYTVFTDRST
+277 VNYTVFTNRST
-288 SAPFFSILFRSDSV
+288 SAPFFSILFSSDSV

-386 KKHSAELDTMLE
+386 KRHSAELDTILE

-437 VRNQPVQT
+437 VRNQSVQT

-452 PEPVDD
+452 PEPV
-458 LEEVD
+458 
-463 AVEPVE
+463 E
-469 DLEEADGAEPVEDL
+469 DLED
-483 EEADGVEPVDDLEA
+483 
-497 TGGVEPVD
+497 
-505 DLEEVDAVESVEDLE
+505 VDA
-520 EADGEESVED
+520 
-530 LEEADGVEP
+530 
-539 VDDLEE
+539 
-545 ADSVEPV
+545 
-552 EDLEEADG
+552 
-560 VEPADDLE
+560 
-568 EADGVEPVDDLEEA
+568 
-582 DGEESVEDLEEADGV
+582 
-597 EPVDDLEEADGVEP
+597 
-611 VEDLEYTDGVEPV
+611 
-624 DDLEEVDAVEPVEDL
+624 
-639 EEADGAEPVDDLEE
+639 
-653 ADSVEPAEDLEEAD
+653 VEPAEDLEEA
-667 SVEPVEDLEEADVVE
+667 
-682 PVDDLEE
+682 
-689 TDGAEPVEDLEYTD
+689 G
-703 GVEPVDDLEEADGAE
+703 GVEPV
-718 PVEDLEEADGEE
+718 
-730 SVDGLEEAD
+730 
-739 SVEPAEDL
+739 
-747 EEADGVEPADDLE
+747 
-760 EADSVEPAEDLEE
+760 EDLEE

-792 DDLEEA
+792 EDLEEA
-798 DGAEPVEDLEEADG
+798 DGVEPAEDLEDVDAVETVEDLEEADG
-812 EESVED
+812 VEPVEDLEDADGGEPVDD
-818 LEEADVVEPADDLEE
+818 LEEADVVEPAD
-833 ADVVEPVDD
+833 
-842 LEATGGVEPAEDLE
+842 DLE

-878 LEEADGAEPAED
+878 LEEADGIES
-890 LEEADGVEPVDGL
+890 VDGL

-920 VEPVED
+920 AEPVEDLEEADGEESVDGLEEADGVEPADGLEEADGAEPVED

-934 PVDGLEE
+934 P
-941 ADSVEPAE
+941 A
-949 DLEEAGGVKSVEEL
+949 
-963 EDTDGVEPVE
+963 
-973 DLEEADVVESADD
+973 
-986 LEEADG
+986 
-992 VEPVDDLEATG
+992 DDLEATG

-1155 EIRPFMMTAFG
+1155 ETRPFMMTAFG

>member
-76 LNAESVLTF
+76 LNDESVLTF

-90 SDEVLHRF
+90 SDEVLHRL

-128 DYRLDAGRRIYSNYQ
+128 DYRLDAERRIYSNYQ
-143 DLKTLFGNPEIPFE
+143 ELKTLFGTPEIPFE

-288 SAPFFSILFRSDSV
+288 SVPFFSILFSSDSV

-437 VRNQPVQT
+437 VRNQSVQT

-458 LEEVD
+458 LEETD

-469 DLEEADGAEPVEDL
+469 DLED
-483 EEADGVEPVDDLEA
+483 
-497 TGGVEPVD
+497 
-505 DLEEVDAVESVEDLE
+505 
-520 EADGEESVED
+520 
-530 LEEADGVEP
+530 
-539 VDDLEE
+539 
-545 ADSVEPV
+545 
-552 EDLEEADG
+552 ADG
-560 VEPADDLE
+560 VEPAD
-568 EADGVEPVDDLEEA
+568 G
-582 DGEESVEDLEEADGV
+582 
-597 EPVDDLEEADGVEP
+597 
-611 VEDLEYTDGVEPV
+611 
-624 DDLEEVDAVEPVEDL
+624 
-639 EEADGAEPVDDLEE
+639 
-653 ADSVEPAEDLEEAD
+653 LEEAD

-682 PVDDLEE
+682 PVDDLEDADSVE
-689 TDGAEPVEDLEYTD
+689 PVDDLEDVDAIEPVEDLEEADVVEPVEDLEEVDVVEPVD
-703 GVEPVDDLEEADGAE
+703 GLEDADSVEPVDDLEDVDAVEPLEDLEEADGVEAVEDLQDVEAVEPVEVLEEAGGVEPVEDLEDVDAVEPVDDLEEADGAE
-718 PVEDLEEADGEE
+718 PVEDLEEADG
-730 SVDGLEEAD
+730 
-739 SVEPAEDL
+739 VEP
-747 EEADGVEPADDLE
+747 V
-760 EADSVEPAEDLEE
+760 EDLEE

-786 DGVEPV
+786 DVV
-792 DDLEEA
+792 
-798 DGAEPVEDLEEADG
+798 EPVEDLEDVDAVEP
-812 EESVED
+812 VED
-818 LEEADVVEPADDLEE
+818 LEEADVVEPAD
-833 ADVVEPVDD
+833 V
-842 LEATGGVEPAEDLE
+842 LE

-864 DDLEEVDAVEPVED
+864 DDLEEADVVEPVED
-878 LEEADGAEPAED
+878 LEEAD
-890 LEEADGVEPVDGL
+890 
-903 EEADSV
+903 S
-909 EPAEDLEEADG
+909 

-926 LEEADGVE
+926 LEEVDSEEPAD
-934 PVDGLEE
+934 DLEE
-941 ADSVEPAE
+941 ADSVE
-949 DLEEAGGVKSVEEL
+949 L
-963 EDTDGVEPVE
+963 VE
-973 DLEEADVVESADD
+973 DLEEAD
-986 LEEADG
+986 
-992 VEPVDDLEATG
+992 T
-1003 GVKSVEVSEDEIDE
+1003 VKSVEVSEDEIDE
-1017 TSESFGTAIFGKT
+1017 PSESFGTALFGKT

-1041 FDADEKLNA
+1041 FDADEKLNV

-1061 EGQKTLENV
+1061 ESQKTLENV
-1070 NAMNTAQ
+1070 NAMNTSQ

-1128 TSVPAPEEN
+1128 TAVPTPEEN
-1137 KVTLQ
+1137 KVTAQ
-1142 EDDVSDLEFLSEG
+1142 EDDVSDLELLSEG
-1155 EIRPFMMTAFG
+1155 ETRPFMMTAFG

>member
-76 LNAESVLTF
+76 LNDESVLTF

-90 SDEVLHRF
+90 SDEVLHRL

-143 DLKTLFGNPEIPFE
+143 ELKTLFGTPEIPFE

-277 VNYTVFTDRST
+277 VNYTVFTDRGS
-288 SAPFFSILFRSDSV
+288 SAPFFSILFSSDSV

-437 VRNQPVQT
+437 VRNQSVQT

-458 LEEVD
+458 LEETD

-469 DLEEADGAEPVEDL
+469 DLED
-483 EEADGVEPVDDLEA
+483 
-497 TGGVEPVD
+497 
-505 DLEEVDAVESVEDLE
+505 
-520 EADGEESVED
+520 
-530 LEEADGVEP
+530 
-539 VDDLEE
+539 
-545 ADSVEPV
+545 
-552 EDLEEADG
+552 ADG
-560 VEPADDLE
+560 VEPAD
-568 EADGVEPVDDLEEA
+568 G
-582 DGEESVEDLEEADGV
+582 
-597 EPVDDLEEADGVEP
+597 
-611 VEDLEYTDGVEPV
+611 
-624 DDLEEVDAVEPVEDL
+624 
-639 EEADGAEPVDDLEE
+639 
-653 ADSVEPAEDLEEAD
+653 LEEAD

-682 PVDDLEE
+682 PVDDLE
-689 TDGAEPVEDLEYTD
+689 DADS
-703 GVEPVDDLEEADGAE
+703 VEPVDDLEDVDAIE
-718 PVEDLEEADGEE
+718 P
-730 SVDGLEEAD
+730 
-739 SVEPAEDL
+739 
-747 EEADGVEPADDLE
+747 
-760 EADSVEPAEDLEE
+760 
-773 ADGVE
+773 
-778 PVEDLEEA
+778 
-786 DGVEPV
+786 
-792 DDLEEA
+792 
-798 DGAEPVEDLEEADG
+798 
-812 EESVED
+812 VED
-818 LEEADVVEPADDLEE
+818 LEEADVVEPVEDLEE
-833 ADVVEPVDD
+833 VDVVEPVDGLEDADSVEPVDD
-842 LEATGGVEPAEDLE
+842 LEDVDAVEPLEDLE
-856 EADGVEPV
+856 EADGVEAVEDLQDVEAVEPV
-864 DDLEEVDAVEPVED
+864 EVLEEAGGVEPVEDLEDVDAVEPVED
-878 LEEADGAEPAED
+878 LEEAG
-890 LEEADGVEPVDGL
+890 
-903 EEADSV
+903 
-909 EPAEDLEEADG
+909 
-920 VEPVED
+920 
-926 LEEADGVE
+926 
-934 PVDGLEE
+934 
-941 ADSVEPAE
+941 
-949 DLEEAGGVKSVEEL
+949 
-963 EDTDGVEPVE
+963 GVEPVE
-973 DLEEADVVESADD
+973 DLEEADVVEPVEDLEEADSVEPVEDLEEVDSEEPADD
-986 LEEADG
+986 LEEADS
-992 VEPVDDLEATG
+992 VELVEDLEETDT
-1003 GVKSVEVSEDEIDE
+1003 VKSVEVSEDEIDE
-1017 TSESFGTAIFGKT
+1017 PSESFGTALFGKT

-1041 FDADEKLNA
+1041 FDADEKLNV

-1061 EGQKTLENV
+1061 ESQKTLENV
-1070 NAMNTAQ
+1070 NAMNTSQ

-1128 TSVPAPEEN
+1128 TAVPTPEEN
-1137 KVTLQ
+1137 KVTAQ
-1142 EDDVSDLEFLSEG
+1142 EDDVSDLELLSEG
-1155 EIRPFMMTAFG
+1155 ETRPFMMTAFG

>member
-76 LNAESVLTF
+76 LNDESVLTF

-90 SDEVLHRF
+90 SDEVLHRL

-143 DLKTLFGNPEIPFE
+143 ELKTLFGTPEIPFE

-277 VNYTVFTDRST
+277 VNYTVFTDRGS
-288 SAPFFSILFRSDSV
+288 SAPFFSILFSSDSV

-386 KKHSAELDTMLE
+386 KRHSAELDTILE

-458 LEEVD
+458 LED
-463 AVEPVE
+463 
-469 DLEEADGAEPVEDL
+469 ADG
-483 EEADGVEPVDDLEA
+483 
-497 TGGVEPVD
+497 
-505 DLEEVDAVESVEDLE
+505 
-520 EADGEESVED
+520 
-530 LEEADGVEP
+530 
-539 VDDLEE
+539 
-545 ADSVEPV
+545 
-552 EDLEEADG
+552 
-560 VEPADDLE
+560 
-568 EADGVEPVDDLEEA
+568 
-582 DGEESVEDLEEADGV
+582 
-597 EPVDDLEEADGVEP
+597 
-611 VEDLEYTDGVEPV
+611 
-624 DDLEEVDAVEPVEDL
+624 
-639 EEADGAEPVDDLEE
+639 
-653 ADSVEPAEDLEEAD
+653 VEPAEDLEEA
-667 SVEPVEDLEEADVVE
+667 
-682 PVDDLEE
+682 
-689 TDGAEPVEDLEYTD
+689 G
-703 GVEPVDDLEEADGAE
+703 GVEPV
-718 PVEDLEEADGEE
+718 
-730 SVDGLEEAD
+730 
-739 SVEPAEDL
+739 
-747 EEADGVEPADDLE
+747 
-760 EADSVEPAEDLEE
+760 EDLEE

-792 DDLEEA
+792 EDLEEA
-798 DGAEPVEDLEEADG
+798 DGVEPAEDLEDVDAVETVEDLEEADG
-812 EESVED
+812 VEPVED
-818 LEEADVVEPADDLEE
+818 LEDADGGEPVDDLEE

-842 LEATGGVEPAEDLE
+842 LEDADSVEPVDDLEDVDAIEPVEDLE

-864 DDLEEVDAVEPVED
+864 DDLEEANGVEPADDLEEVDGAEPVED
-878 LEEADGAEPAED
+878 LEEAD
-890 LEEADGVEPVDGL
+890 
-903 EEADSV
+903 S
-909 EPAEDLEEADG
+909 
-920 VEPVED
+920 
-926 LEEADGVE
+926 
-934 PVDGLEE
+934 
-941 ADSVEPAE
+941 
-949 DLEEAGGVKSVEEL
+949 
-963 EDTDGVEPVE
+963 
-973 DLEEADVVESADD
+973 
-986 LEEADG
+986 
-992 VEPVDDLEATG
+992 VEPVDDLEEVDVVEPADGLEDADVVEPIDDLEEADT
-1003 GVKSVEVSEDEIDE
+1003 VKSVEVSEDEIDE

-1155 EIRPFMMTAFG
+1155 ETRPFMMTAFG

>member
-458 LEEVD
+458 LEE
-463 AVEPVE
+463 
-469 DLEEADGAEPVEDL
+469 ADGAEPVEDL
-483 EEADGVEPVDDLEA
+483 EE
-497 TGGVEPVD
+497 T
-505 DLEEVDAVESVEDLE
+505 
-520 EADGEESVED
+520 
-530 LEEADGVEP
+530 DGVEP

-545 ADSVEPV
+545 A
-552 EDLEEADG
+552 
-560 VEPADDLE
+560 
-568 EADGVEPVDDLEEA
+568 
-582 DGEESVEDLEEADGV
+582 
-597 EPVDDLEEADGVEP
+597 
-611 VEDLEYTDGVEPV
+611 DGVEPV

-639 EEADGAEPVDDLEE
+639 EE
-653 ADSVEPAEDLEEAD
+653 
-667 SVEPVEDLEEADVVE
+667 
-682 PVDDLEE
+682 
-689 TDGAEPVEDLEYTD
+689 TDGAEPVEDLEDTD
-703 GVEPVDDLEEADGAE
+703 GVEPADDLEEADGEESVEDLEEADGAEPVDDLEEADGAE

-730 SVDGLEEAD
+730 SVDG
-739 SVEPAEDL
+739 
-747 EEADGVEPADDLE
+747 
-760 EADSVEPAEDLEE
+760 
-773 ADGVE
+773 
-778 PVEDLEEA
+778 
-786 DGVEPV
+786 
-792 DDLEEA
+792 
-798 DGAEPVEDLEEADG
+798 
-812 EESVED
+812 
-818 LEEADVVEPADDLEE
+818 
-833 ADVVEPVDD
+833 
-842 LEATGGVEPAEDLE
+842 
-856 EADGVEPV
+856 
-864 DDLEEVDAVEPVED
+864 
-878 LEEADGAEPAED
+878 
-890 LEEADGVEPVDGL
+890 
-903 EEADSV
+903 
-909 EPAEDLEEADG
+909 
-920 VEPVED
+920 
-926 LEEADGVE
+926 
-934 PVDGLEE
+934 
-941 ADSVEPAE
+941 
-949 DLEEAGGVKSVEEL
+949 
-963 EDTDGVEPVE
+963 
-973 DLEEADVVESADD
+973 

-1155 EIRPFMMTAFG
+1155 ETRPFMMTAFG

>member
-76 LNAESVLTF
+76 LNDESVLTF

-90 SDEVLHRF
+90 SDEVLHRL

-128 DYRLDAGRRIYSNYQ
+128 DYRLDAERRIYSNYQ
-143 DLKTLFGNPEIPFE
+143 ELKTLFGTPEIPFE

-277 VNYTVFTDRST
+277 VNYTVFTDRGS
-288 SAPFFSILFRSDSV
+288 SAPFFSILFSSDSV

-386 KKHSAELDTMLE
+386 KRHSAELDTILE

-458 LEEVD
+458 LEETD

-469 DLEEADGAEPVEDL
+469 DLED
-483 EEADGVEPVDDLEA
+483 
-497 TGGVEPVD
+497 
-505 DLEEVDAVESVEDLE
+505 
-520 EADGEESVED
+520 
-530 LEEADGVEP
+530 
-539 VDDLEE
+539 
-545 ADSVEPV
+545 
-552 EDLEEADG
+552 ADG
-560 VEPADDLE
+560 VEPAD
-568 EADGVEPVDDLEEA
+568 G
-582 DGEESVEDLEEADGV
+582 
-597 EPVDDLEEADGVEP
+597 
-611 VEDLEYTDGVEPV
+611 
-624 DDLEEVDAVEPVEDL
+624 
-639 EEADGAEPVDDLEE
+639 
-653 ADSVEPAEDLEEAD
+653 LEEAD

-682 PVDDLEE
+682 PVDDLE
-689 TDGAEPVEDLEYTD
+689 DADS
-703 GVEPVDDLEEADGAE
+703 VEPVDDLEDVDAIE
-718 PVEDLEEADGEE
+718 PVEDLEEADVVEPVEDLEE
-730 SVDGLEEAD
+730 VDVVEPVDGLEDAD
-739 SVEPAEDL
+739 SVEPVDDLEDVDAVEPLEDLEEAGGVEPVEDLEDVDAVEPVEDLEEAGGVEPVEDL
-747 EEADGVEPADDLE
+747 EEADVVEPVEDLE
-760 EADSVEPAEDLEE
+760 DVDAVEPVEDLEE
-773 ADGVE
+773 ADVVE
-778 PVEDLEEA
+778 PADVLEEA

-798 DGAEPVEDLEEADG
+798 DV
-812 EESVED
+812 
-818 LEEADVVEPADDLEE
+818 
-833 ADVVEPVDD
+833 
-842 LEATGGVEPAEDLE
+842 
-856 EADGVEPV
+856 
-864 DDLEEVDAVEPVED
+864 VEPVED
-878 LEEADGAEPAED
+878 LEEAD
-890 LEEADGVEPVDGL
+890 
-903 EEADSV
+903 S
-909 EPAEDLEEADG
+909 

-926 LEEADGVE
+926 LEEVDSEEPAD
-934 PVDGLEE
+934 DLEE
-941 ADSVEPAE
+941 ADSVE
-949 DLEEAGGVKSVEEL
+949 L
-963 EDTDGVEPVE
+963 VE
-973 DLEEADVVESADD
+973 DLEETD
-986 LEEADG
+986 
-992 VEPVDDLEATG
+992 T
-1003 GVKSVEVSEDEIDE
+1003 VKSVEVSEDEIDE
-1017 TSESFGTAIFGKT
+1017 PSESFGTALFGKT

-1041 FDADEKLNA
+1041 FDADEKLNV

-1061 EGQKTLENV
+1061 ESQKTLKNV

-1128 TSVPAPEEN
+1128 TAVPAPEEN
-1137 KVTLQ
+1137 KVTAQ
-1142 EDDVSDLEFLSEG
+1142 EDDVSDLELLSEG
-1155 EIRPFMMTAFG
+1155 ETRPFMMTAFG

>member
-116 SGRRVHFSSFRN
+116 FGRRVHFSSFRN

-437 VRNQPVQT
+437 VRNQSVQT

-458 LEEVD
+458 LED
-463 AVEPVE
+463 
-469 DLEEADGAEPVEDL
+469 
-483 EEADGVEPVDDLEA
+483 
-497 TGGVEPVD
+497 T
-505 DLEEVDAVESVEDLE
+505 
-520 EADGEESVED
+520 
-530 LEEADGVEP
+530 
-539 VDDLEE
+539 
-545 ADSVEPV
+545 
-552 EDLEEADG
+552 DG

-568 EADGVEPVDDLEEA
+568 EVDSE
-582 DGEESVEDLEEADGV
+582 
-597 EPVDDLEEADGVEP
+597 
-611 VEDLEYTDGVEPV
+611 
-624 DDLEEVDAVEPVEDL
+624 
-639 EEADGAEPVDDLEE
+639 
-653 ADSVEPAEDLEEAD
+653 
-667 SVEPVEDLEEADVVE
+667 
-682 PVDDLEE
+682 
-689 TDGAEPVEDLEYTD
+689 
-703 GVEPVDDLEEADGAE
+703 
-718 PVEDLEEADGEE
+718 
-730 SVDGLEEAD
+730 
-739 SVEPAEDL
+739 
-747 EEADGVEPADDLE
+747 EPADDLE
-760 EADSVEPAEDLEE
+760 EADSVEL
-773 ADGVE
+773 
-778 PVEDLEEA
+778 VEDLEEA
-786 DGVEPV
+786 D
-792 DDLEEA
+792 
-798 DGAEPVEDLEEADG
+798 
-812 EESVED
+812 
-818 LEEADVVEPADDLEE
+818 
-833 ADVVEPVDD
+833 
-842 LEATGGVEPAEDLE
+842 T
-856 EADGVEPV
+856 
-864 DDLEEVDAVEPVED
+864 
-878 LEEADGAEPAED
+878 
-890 LEEADGVEPVDGL
+890 
-903 EEADSV
+903 
-909 EPAEDLEEADG
+909 
-920 VEPVED
+920 
-926 LEEADGVE
+926 
-934 PVDGLEE
+934 
-941 ADSVEPAE
+941 
-949 DLEEAGGVKSVEEL
+949 VKSV
-963 EDTDGVEPVE
+963 G
-973 DLEEADVVESADD
+973 
-986 LEEADG
+986 
-992 VEPVDDLEATG
+992 
-1003 GVKSVEVSEDEIDE
+1003 VSEDEIDE
-1017 TSESFGTAIFGKT
+1017 PSESFGTALFGKT

-1041 FDADEKLNA
+1041 FDADEKLNV

-1061 EGQKTLENV
+1061 ESQKTLKNV

-1128 TSVPAPEEN
+1128 TAVPAPEEN
-1137 KVTLQ
+1137 KVTAQ
-1142 EDDVSDLEFLSEG
+1142 EDDVSDLELLSEG
-1155 EIRPFMMTAFG
+1155 ETRPFMMTAFG

>member
-458 LEEVD
+458 LEE
-463 AVEPVE
+463 
-469 DLEEADGAEPVEDL
+469 ADGAEPVEDL
-483 EEADGVEPVDDLEA
+483 EE
-497 TGGVEPVD
+497 T
-505 DLEEVDAVESVEDLE
+505 
-520 EADGEESVED
+520 
-530 LEEADGVEP
+530 DGVEP

-545 ADSVEPV
+545 A
-552 EDLEEADG
+552 
-560 VEPADDLE
+560 
-568 EADGVEPVDDLEEA
+568 
-582 DGEESVEDLEEADGV
+582 
-597 EPVDDLEEADGVEP
+597 
-611 VEDLEYTDGVEPV
+611 DGVEPV

-639 EEADGAEPVDDLEE
+639 EEADGEE
-653 ADSVEPAEDLEEAD
+653 S
-667 SVEPVEDLEEADVVE
+667 
-682 PVDDLEE
+682 
-689 TDGAEPVEDLEYTD
+689 
-703 GVEPVDDLEEADGAE
+703 
-718 PVEDLEEADGEE
+718 VEDLEEADG
-730 SVDGLEEAD
+730 A
-739 SVEPAEDL
+739 
-747 EEADGVEPADDLE
+747 
-760 EADSVEPAEDLEE
+760 
-773 ADGVE
+773 
-778 PVEDLEEA
+778 
-786 DGVEPV
+786 EPV

-818 LEEADVVEPADDLEE
+818 LEEVDVVEPADDLEE
-833 ADVVEPVDD
+833 AD
-842 LEATGGVEPAEDLE
+842 
-856 EADGVEPV
+856 
-864 DDLEEVDAVEPVED
+864 
-878 LEEADGAEPAED
+878 
-890 LEEADGVEPVDGL
+890 
-903 EEADSV
+903 SV
-909 EPAEDLEEADG
+909 EPAE
-920 VEPVED
+920 
-926 LEEADGVE
+926 
-934 PVDGLEE
+934 
-941 ADSVEPAE
+941 
-949 DLEEAGGVKSVEEL
+949 
-963 EDTDGVEPVE
+963 
-973 DLEEADVVESADD
+973 D

-1155 EIRPFMMTAFG
+1155 ETRPFMMTAFG

>member
-404 IDMLSAEKKQ
+404 IDMLYAEKKQ

-469 DLEEADGAEPVEDL
+469 DLEEADSVEPAEDL

-505 DLEEVDAVESVEDLE
+505 DLEEVDAVE
-520 EADGEESVED
+520 
-530 LEEADGVEP
+530 
-539 VDDLEE
+539 
-545 ADSVEPV
+545 
-552 EDLEEADG
+552 
-560 VEPADDLE
+560 
-568 EADGVEPVDDLEEA
+568 
-582 DGEESVEDLEEADGV
+582 
-597 EPVDDLEEADGVEP
+597 
-611 VEDLEYTDGVEPV
+611 
-624 DDLEEVDAVEPVEDL
+624 PVEDL
-639 EEADGAEPVDDLEE
+639 EEADGAEPV
-653 ADSVEPAEDLEEAD
+653 
-667 SVEPVEDLEEADVVE
+667 
-682 PVDDLEE
+682 
-689 TDGAEPVEDLEYTD
+689 
-703 GVEPVDDLEEADGAE
+703 
-718 PVEDLEEADGEE
+718 
-730 SVDGLEEAD
+730 
-739 SVEPAEDL
+739 
-747 EEADGVEPADDLE
+747 
-760 EADSVEPAEDLEE
+760 EDLEE

-786 DGVEPV
+786 DGEEPADDLEEADSVEPADDLEEADGVEPADDLEEVDGVEPV

-798 DGAEPVEDLEEADG
+798 DV
-812 EESVED
+812 
-818 LEEADVVEPADDLEE
+818 
-833 ADVVEPVDD
+833 
-842 LEATGGVEPAEDLE
+842 
-856 EADGVEPV
+856 
-864 DDLEEVDAVEPVED
+864 
-878 LEEADGAEPAED
+878 
-890 LEEADGVEPVDGL
+890 
-903 EEADSV
+903 
-909 EPAEDLEEADG
+909 
-920 VEPVED
+920 
-926 LEEADGVE
+926 
-934 PVDGLEE
+934 
-941 ADSVEPAE
+941 
-949 DLEEAGGVKSVEEL
+949 
-963 EDTDGVEPVE
+963 
-973 DLEEADVVESADD
+973 
-986 LEEADG
+986 

-1155 EIRPFMMTAFG
+1155 ETRPFMMTAFG

>member
-143 DLKTLFGNPEIPFE
+143 ELKTLFGTPEIPFE

-277 VNYTVFTDRST
+277 VNYTVFTDRGS
-288 SAPFFSILFRSDSV
+288 SAPFFSILFSSDSV

-483 EEADGVEPVDDLEA
+483 EEADG
-497 TGGVEPVD
+497 
-505 DLEEVDAVESVEDLE
+505 
-520 EADGEESVED
+520 EESVED

-539 VDDLEE
+539 VDDF
-545 ADSVEPV
+545 
-552 EDLEEADG
+552 
-560 VEPADDLE
+560 
-568 EADGVEPVDDLEEA
+568 
-582 DGEESVEDLEEADGV
+582 
-597 EPVDDLEEADGVEP
+597 
-611 VEDLEYTDGVEPV
+611 
-624 DDLEEVDAVEPVEDL
+624 
-639 EEADGAEPVDDLEE
+639 
-653 ADSVEPAEDLEEAD
+653 
-667 SVEPVEDLEEADVVE
+667 
-682 PVDDLEE
+682 
-689 TDGAEPVEDLEYTD
+689 
-703 GVEPVDDLEEADGAE
+703 
-718 PVEDLEEADGEE
+718 
-730 SVDGLEEAD
+730 
-739 SVEPAEDL
+739 
-747 EEADGVEPADDLE
+747 
-760 EADSVEPAEDLEE
+760 
-773 ADGVE
+773 
-778 PVEDLEEA
+778 
-786 DGVEPV
+786 
-792 DDLEEA
+792 
-798 DGAEPVEDLEEADG
+798 
-812 EESVED
+812 
-818 LEEADVVEPADDLEE
+818 
-833 ADVVEPVDD
+833 
-842 LEATGGVEPAEDLE
+842 
-856 EADGVEPV
+856 
-864 DDLEEVDAVEPVED
+864 
-878 LEEADGAEPAED
+878 
-890 LEEADGVEPVDGL
+890 
-903 EEADSV
+903 
-909 EPAEDLEEADG
+909 
-920 VEPVED
+920 
-926 LEEADGVE
+926 
-934 PVDGLEE
+934 
-941 ADSVEPAE
+941 
-949 DLEEAGGVKSVEEL
+949 
-963 EDTDGVEPVE
+963 
-973 DLEEADVVESADD
+973 
-986 LEEADG
+986 
-992 VEPVDDLEATG
+992 EATG

-1061 EGQKTLENV
+1061 ESQKTLENV

-1155 EIRPFMMTAFG
+1155 ETRPFMMTAFG

>member
-76 LNAESVLTF
+76 LNDESVLTF

-90 SDEVLHRF
+90 SDEVLHRL

-128 DYRLDAGRRIYSNYQ
+128 DYRLDAERRIYSNYQ
-143 DLKTLFGNPEIPFE
+143 ELKTLFGTPEIPFE

-277 VNYTVFTDRST
+277 VNYTVFTNRST
-288 SAPFFSILFRSDSV
+288 SAPFFSILFSSDSV

-386 KKHSAELDTMLE
+386 KRHSAELDTILE

-452 PEPVDD
+452 PEPV
-458 LEEVD
+458 
-463 AVEPVE
+463 
-469 DLEEADGAEPVEDL
+469 
-483 EEADGVEPVDDLEA
+483 
-497 TGGVEPVD
+497 
-505 DLEEVDAVESVEDLE
+505 
-520 EADGEESVED
+520 
-530 LEEADGVEP
+530 
-539 VDDLEE
+539 
-545 ADSVEPV
+545 
-552 EDLEEADG
+552 
-560 VEPADDLE
+560 
-568 EADGVEPVDDLEEA
+568 
-582 DGEESVEDLEEADGV
+582 
-597 EPVDDLEEADGVEP
+597 
-611 VEDLEYTDGVEPV
+611 
-624 DDLEEVDAVEPVEDL
+624 
-639 EEADGAEPVDDLEE
+639 
-653 ADSVEPAEDLEEAD
+653 
-667 SVEPVEDLEEADVVE
+667 
-682 PVDDLEE
+682 
-689 TDGAEPVEDLEYTD
+689 
-703 GVEPVDDLEEADGAE
+703 
-718 PVEDLEEADGEE
+718 
-730 SVDGLEEAD
+730 
-739 SVEPAEDL
+739 
-747 EEADGVEPADDLE
+747 
-760 EADSVEPAEDLEE
+760 EDLEE

-786 DGVEPV
+786 DGVEP
-792 DDLEEA
+792 
-798 DGAEPVEDLEEADG
+798 
-812 EESVED
+812 
-818 LEEADVVEPADDLEE
+818 
-833 ADVVEPVDD
+833 
-842 LEATGGVEPAEDLE
+842 AEDLE
-856 EADGVEPV
+856 EV
-864 DDLEEVDAVEPVED
+864 DVVEPVED
-878 LEEADGAEPAED
+878 LEEADGLEPVEDLEEAEGVEAVEDLQDVEAVEAVEVLEEAGGVEPVEDLEVADGVEPVDDLEDVDGVEPANDLEEADAVEPVKDLEEANGVEPANDLEEADAVEPAED
-890 LEEADGVEPVDGL
+890 LEEADSVEPVDDLEEVDVVEPADGLEDADGVEPVEDLEESDGVEPVDGL

-909 EPAEDLEEADG
+909 ESVEDLEDADVVEPVDDLEEANGVEPADDLEEVDGAEPVEDLEEADSVEPVDDLEEVDV

-926 LEEADGVE
+926 LEEAD
-934 PVDGLEE
+934 
-941 ADSVEPAE
+941 
-949 DLEEAGGVKSVEEL
+949 
-963 EDTDGVEPVE
+963 T
-973 DLEEADVVESADD
+973 
-986 LEEADG
+986 
-992 VEPVDDLEATG
+992 
-1003 GVKSVEVSEDEIDE
+1003 VKSVEVSEDEIDE
-1017 TSESFGTAIFGKT
+1017 SSESFGTALFGKT

-1041 FDADEKLNA
+1041 FDADEKLNV

-1061 EGQKTLENV
+1061 ESQKTLKNV

-1128 TSVPAPEEN
+1128 TAVPAPEEN
-1137 KVTLQ
+1137 KVTAQ
-1142 EDDVSDLEFLSEG
+1142 EDDVSDLELLSEG
-1155 EIRPFMMTAFG
+1155 ETRPFMMTAFG

>member
-51 NEVASAGNQYF
+51 NEVASSGNQYF

-76 LNAESVLTF
+76 LNTESVLTF

-143 DLKTLFGNPEIPFE
+143 ELKTLFGTPEIPFE

-431 SATPVT
+431 SANPVT

-452 PEPVDD
+452 PEPADDLEEADGVEPAEDLEEADGVEPVEDLEDTDGVEPADD

-469 DLEEADGAEPVEDL
+469 DVEEADGAEPVE
-483 EEADGVEPVDDLEA
+483 
-497 TGGVEPVD
+497 
-505 DLEEVDAVESVEDLE
+505 
-520 EADGEESVED
+520 
-530 LEEADGVEP
+530 
-539 VDDLEE
+539 
-545 ADSVEPV
+545 
-552 EDLEEADG
+552 
-560 VEPADDLE
+560 
-568 EADGVEPVDDLEEA
+568 DLEEA

-611 VEDLEYTDGVEPV
+611 VEDLE
-624 DDLEEVDAVEPVEDL
+624 
-639 EEADGAEPVDDLEE
+639 
-653 ADSVEPAEDLEEAD
+653 
-667 SVEPVEDLEEADVVE
+667 
-682 PVDDLEE
+682 
-689 TDGAEPVEDLEYTD
+689 
-703 GVEPVDDLEEADGAE
+703 
-718 PVEDLEEADGEE
+718 
-730 SVDGLEEAD
+730 
-739 SVEPAEDL
+739 
-747 EEADGVEPADDLE
+747 
-760 EADSVEPAEDLEE
+760 
-773 ADGVE
+773 
-778 PVEDLEEA
+778 
-786 DGVEPV
+786 
-792 DDLEEA
+792 
-798 DGAEPVEDLEEADG
+798 
-812 EESVED
+812 
-818 LEEADVVEPADDLEE
+818 
-833 ADVVEPVDD
+833 
-842 LEATGGVEPAEDLE
+842 
-856 EADGVEPV
+856 
-864 DDLEEVDAVEPVED
+864 
-878 LEEADGAEPAED
+878 
-890 LEEADGVEPVDGL
+890 
-903 EEADSV
+903 
-909 EPAEDLEEADG
+909 
-920 VEPVED
+920 
-926 LEEADGVE
+926 
-934 PVDGLEE
+934 
-941 ADSVEPAE
+941 
-949 DLEEAGGVKSVEEL
+949 
-963 EDTDGVEPVE
+963 
-973 DLEEADVVESADD
+973 
-986 LEEADG
+986 
-992 VEPVDDLEATG
+992 ATG

-1017 TSESFGTAIFGKT
+1017 PSESFGTALFGKT

-1041 FDADEKLNA
+1041 FDADEKLNV

-1061 EGQKTLENV
+1061 ESQKTLKNV

-1128 TSVPAPEEN
+1128 TAVPAPEEN
-1137 KVTLQ
+1137 KVTAQ
-1142 EDDVSDLEFLSEG
+1142 EDDVSDLELLSEG
-1155 EIRPFMMTAFG
+1155 ENRPFMMTAFG

-1186 VYQIAENL
+1186 VYQIVENL

>member
-76 LNAESVLTF
+76 LNDESVLTF

-90 SDEVLHRF
+90 SDEVLHRL

-277 VNYTVFTDRST
+277 VNYTVFTDRGS
-288 SAPFFSILFRSDSV
+288 SAPFFSILFSSDSV

-386 KKHSAELDTMLE
+386 KRHSAELDTMLE

-452 PEPVDD
+452 PEPV
-458 LEEVD
+458 
-463 AVEPVE
+463 E
-469 DLEEADGAEPVEDL
+469 DLED
-483 EEADGVEPVDDLEA
+483 
-497 TGGVEPVD
+497 
-505 DLEEVDAVESVEDLE
+505 VDA
-520 EADGEESVED
+520 
-530 LEEADGVEP
+530 
-539 VDDLEE
+539 
-545 ADSVEPV
+545 
-552 EDLEEADG
+552 
-560 VEPADDLE
+560 
-568 EADGVEPVDDLEEA
+568 
-582 DGEESVEDLEEADGV
+582 
-597 EPVDDLEEADGVEP
+597 
-611 VEDLEYTDGVEPV
+611 
-624 DDLEEVDAVEPVEDL
+624 
-639 EEADGAEPVDDLEE
+639 
-653 ADSVEPAEDLEEAD
+653 VEPAEDLEEA
-667 SVEPVEDLEEADVVE
+667 
-682 PVDDLEE
+682 
-689 TDGAEPVEDLEYTD
+689 G
-703 GVEPVDDLEEADGAE
+703 GVEPV
-718 PVEDLEEADGEE
+718 
-730 SVDGLEEAD
+730 
-739 SVEPAEDL
+739 
-747 EEADGVEPADDLE
+747 
-760 EADSVEPAEDLEE
+760 EDLEE

-792 DDLEEA
+792 EDLEEA
-798 DGAEPVEDLEEADG
+798 DGVEPAEDLEDVDAVETVEDLEEADG
-812 EESVED
+812 VEPVED
-818 LEEADVVEPADDLEE
+818 LEDADGGEPVDDLEE

-842 LEATGGVEPAEDLE
+842 LEDADSVEPVDDLEDVDAIEPVEELEEAGGVEPIEDLE
-856 EADGVEPV
+856 EADGVEPA
-864 DDLEEVDAVEPVED
+864 DDLEDADGVEAVEDLQDVEAVEPVEVLEEAGGVEPVED
-878 LEEADGAEPAED
+878 LEDVDA
-890 LEEADGVEPVDGL
+890 VEPVD
-903 EEADSV
+903 
-909 EPAEDLEEADG
+909 DLEEADG

-926 LEEADGVE
+926 LEDVDAVEPVEDLEDADGVE
-934 PVDGLEE
+934 PADVLEEAEGVEPVDDLEE
-941 ADSVEPAE
+941 ADVVEPVEDLEDVDAVEPVEDLEDADGVEPA
-949 DLEEAGGVKSVEEL
+949 DVLEEADV
-963 EDTDGVEPVE
+963 VEPVE
-973 DLEEADVVESADD
+973 DLEEADSVEPVEDLEEVDSEEPADD
-986 LEEADG
+986 LEEADS
-992 VEPVDDLEATG
+992 VELVEDLEEADT
-1003 GVKSVEVSEDEIDE
+1003 VKSVEVSEDEIDE
-1017 TSESFGTAIFGKT
+1017 PSESFGTALFGKT

-1041 FDADEKLNA
+1041 FDADEKLNV

-1061 EGQKTLENV
+1061 ESQKTLENV
-1070 NAMNTAQ
+1070 NAMNTSQ

-1128 TSVPAPEEN
+1128 TAVPTPEEN
-1137 KVTLQ
+1137 KVTAQ
-1142 EDDVSDLEFLSEG
+1142 EDDVSDLELLSEG
-1155 EIRPFMMTAFG
+1155 ENRPFMMTAFG

-1186 VYQIAENL
+1186 VYQIVENL

>member
-76 LNAESVLTF
+76 LNDESVLTF

-90 SDEVLHRF
+90 SDEVLHRL

-143 DLKTLFGNPEIPFE
+143 ELKTLFGTPEIPFE

-452 PEPVDD
+452 PEPVEDLEDADGVEPAEDLEDVDTVEPAEDLEEAGGVEPVEDLEEADGVEPVEDLEEADGVEPVEDLEEADGVEPVDDLEEADGVEPAEDLEDTDVVEPVEDLEEADGIESVEDLEDTDGVEPADDLEEADGVEPVDDLEEADVAEPVDDLEEADSVEPAEDLEEADVVEPVDGLEEVDGAEPVEDLEEADGEESVED

-483 EEADGVEPVDDLEA
+483 EEADGVEPV
-497 TGGVEPVD
+497 
-505 DLEEVDAVESVEDLE
+505 EDLE
-520 EADGEESVED
+520 EADVI
-530 LEEADGVEP
+530 
-539 VDDLEE
+539 
-545 ADSVEPV
+545 EPV
-552 EDLEEADG
+552 EDLEDADG
-560 VEPADDLE
+560 VEPADVLE
-568 EADGVEPVDDLEEA
+568 EADVVEPV
-582 DGEESVEDLEEADGV
+582 
-597 EPVDDLEEADGVEP
+597 
-611 VEDLEYTDGVEPV
+611 
-624 DDLEEVDAVEPVEDL
+624 
-639 EEADGAEPVDDLEE
+639 
-653 ADSVEPAEDLEEAD
+653 EDLEEAD
-667 SVEPVEDLEEADVVE
+667 SVEPVDDLEEVDVVEPADGLEDADVVE
-682 PVDDLEE
+682 PI
-689 TDGAEPVEDLEYTD
+689 
-703 GVEPVDDLEEADGAE
+703 DDLEEAD
-718 PVEDLEEADGEE
+718 
-730 SVDGLEEAD
+730 
-739 SVEPAEDL
+739 
-747 EEADGVEPADDLE
+747 
-760 EADSVEPAEDLEE
+760 
-773 ADGVE
+773 
-778 PVEDLEEA
+778 
-786 DGVEPV
+786 
-792 DDLEEA
+792 
-798 DGAEPVEDLEEADG
+798 
-812 EESVED
+812 
-818 LEEADVVEPADDLEE
+818 
-833 ADVVEPVDD
+833 
-842 LEATGGVEPAEDLE
+842 T
-856 EADGVEPV
+856 
-864 DDLEEVDAVEPVED
+864 
-878 LEEADGAEPAED
+878 
-890 LEEADGVEPVDGL
+890 
-903 EEADSV
+903 
-909 EPAEDLEEADG
+909 
-920 VEPVED
+920 
-926 LEEADGVE
+926 
-934 PVDGLEE
+934 
-941 ADSVEPAE
+941 
-949 DLEEAGGVKSVEEL
+949 
-963 EDTDGVEPVE
+963 
-973 DLEEADVVESADD
+973 
-986 LEEADG
+986 
-992 VEPVDDLEATG
+992 
-1003 GVKSVEVSEDEIDE
+1003 VKSVEVSEDEIDE
-1017 TSESFGTAIFGKT
+1017 PSESFGTALFGKT

-1041 FDADEKLNA
+1041 FDADEKLNV

-1061 EGQKTLENV
+1061 ESQKTLKNV

-1155 EIRPFMMTAFG
+1155 ETRPFMMTAFG

>member
-76 LNAESVLTF
+76 LNDESVLTF

-90 SDEVLHRF
+90 SDEVLHRL

-128 DYRLDAGRRIYSNYQ
+128 DYRLDAERRIYSNYQ
-143 DLKTLFGNPEIPFE
+143 ELKTLFGTPEIPFE

-288 SAPFFSILFRSDSV
+288 SVPFFSILFSSDSV

-386 KKHSAELDTMLE
+386 KKHSAELDTILE

-431 SATPVT
+431 SANPVT

-452 PEPVDD
+452 PEPV
-458 LEEVD
+458 
-463 AVEPVE
+463 
-469 DLEEADGAEPVEDL
+469 
-483 EEADGVEPVDDLEA
+483 
-497 TGGVEPVD
+497 
-505 DLEEVDAVESVEDLE
+505 
-520 EADGEESVED
+520 
-530 LEEADGVEP
+530 
-539 VDDLEE
+539 
-545 ADSVEPV
+545 
-552 EDLEEADG
+552 
-560 VEPADDLE
+560 
-568 EADGVEPVDDLEEA
+568 
-582 DGEESVEDLEEADGV
+582 
-597 EPVDDLEEADGVEP
+597 
-611 VEDLEYTDGVEPV
+611 
-624 DDLEEVDAVEPVEDL
+624 
-639 EEADGAEPVDDLEE
+639 
-653 ADSVEPAEDLEEAD
+653 
-667 SVEPVEDLEEADVVE
+667 
-682 PVDDLEE
+682 
-689 TDGAEPVEDLEYTD
+689 
-703 GVEPVDDLEEADGAE
+703 
-718 PVEDLEEADGEE
+718 
-730 SVDGLEEAD
+730 
-739 SVEPAEDL
+739 
-747 EEADGVEPADDLE
+747 
-760 EADSVEPAEDLEE
+760 EDLEE

-786 DGVEPV
+786 DGVEPAE
-792 DDLEEA
+792 DLEEV
-798 DGAEPVEDLEEADG
+798 DVVEPVEDLEEADG
-812 EESVED
+812 LEPVEDLEEAEGVEAVEDLQDVEAVEAVEVLEEAGGVEPVEDLEVADGVEPVDDLEDVDGVEPANDLEEADAVEPVKDLEEADTVKSVED
-818 LEEADVVEPADDLEE
+818 LEEADGVEPADGLEEAEGVEPADDLEE
-833 ADVVEPVDD
+833 ADAVEPVEDLGEADSVEPVED
-842 LEATGGVEPAEDLE
+842 LEEADGVEPVKDLEEVDTVKSVEDLEEADVIEPVEDLEEADGVEPAEDLE
-856 EADGVEPV
+856 EADAVEPAEDLEDV
-864 DDLEEVDAVEPVED
+864 DAVEPADGLEEVDAVEP
-878 LEEADGAEPAED
+878 AD
-890 LEEADGVEPVDGL
+890 
-903 EEADSV
+903 
-909 EPAEDLEEADG
+909 DLEEADG

-926 LEEADGVE
+926 LEEAGGVEPADDLEEADAVEPVEDLEDADSVE
-934 PVDGLEE
+934 PVDDLEEADGGEPVEDLEEVDGGGPVEDLEE
-941 ADSVEPAE
+941 ADSVEPVD
-949 DLEEAGGVKSVEEL
+949 DLEEVDVVGPA
-963 EDTDGVEPVE
+963 DG
-973 DLEEADVVESADD
+973 LEEAD
-986 LEEADG
+986 
-992 VEPVDDLEATG
+992 T
-1003 GVKSVEVSEDEIDE
+1003 VKSVEVSEDEIDE
-1017 TSESFGTAIFGKT
+1017 PSESFGTALFGKT

-1041 FDADEKLNA
+1041 FDADEKLNV

-1061 EGQKTLENV
+1061 ESQKTLKNV

-1128 TSVPAPEEN
+1128 TAVPAPEEN
-1137 KVTLQ
+1137 KVTAQ
-1142 EDDVSDLEFLSEG
+1142 EDDVSDLELLSEG
-1155 EIRPFMMTAFG
+1155 ETRPFMMTAFG

>member
-76 LNAESVLTF
+76 LNDESVLTF

-90 SDEVLHRF
+90 SDEVLHRL

-143 DLKTLFGNPEIPFE
+143 ELKTLFGTPEIPFE

-288 SAPFFSILFRSDSV
+288 SAPFFSILFSSDSV

-386 KKHSAELDTMLE
+386 KRHSAELDTMLE

-452 PEPVDD
+452 
-458 LEEVD
+458 
-463 AVEPVE
+463 
-469 DLEEADGAEPVEDL
+469 AEPVEDL
-483 EEADGVEPVDDLEA
+483 EDAD
-497 TGGVEPVD
+497 
-505 DLEEVDAVESVEDLE
+505 
-520 EADGEESVED
+520 
-530 LEEADGVEP
+530 
-539 VDDLEE
+539 
-545 ADSVEPV
+545 
-552 EDLEEADG
+552 
-560 VEPADDLE
+560 
-568 EADGVEPVDDLEEA
+568 
-582 DGEESVEDLEEADGV
+582 
-597 EPVDDLEEADGVEP
+597 
-611 VEDLEYTDGVEPV
+611 
-624 DDLEEVDAVEPVEDL
+624 
-639 EEADGAEPVDDLEE
+639 
-653 ADSVEPAEDLEEAD
+653 
-667 SVEPVEDLEEADVVE
+667 
-682 PVDDLEE
+682 
-689 TDGAEPVEDLEYTD
+689 
-703 GVEPVDDLEEADGAE
+703 
-718 PVEDLEEADGEE
+718 
-730 SVDGLEEAD
+730 
-739 SVEPAEDL
+739 
-747 EEADGVEPADDLE
+747 
-760 EADSVEPAEDLEE
+760 
-773 ADGVE
+773 
-778 PVEDLEEA
+778 
-786 DGVEPV
+786 
-792 DDLEEA
+792 
-798 DGAEPVEDLEEADG
+798 
-812 EESVED
+812 
-818 LEEADVVEPADDLEE
+818 
-833 ADVVEPVDD
+833 
-842 LEATGGVEPAEDLE
+842 GVEPAEDLE
-856 EADGVEPV
+856 DV
-864 DDLEEVDAVEPVED
+864 DT
-878 LEEADGAEPAED
+878 
-890 LEEADGVEPVDGL
+890 
-903 EEADSV
+903 
-909 EPAEDLEEADG
+909 
-920 VEPVED
+920 
-926 LEEADGVE
+926 
-934 PVDGLEE
+934 
-941 ADSVEPAE
+941 VEPAE
-949 DLEEAGGVKSVEEL
+949 DLEEAGGVEAVEDLQDVEAVEPVEVL
-963 EDTDGVEPVE
+963 EEAGGVEPVE
-973 DLEEADVVESADD
+973 DLEDVDAVEPVEDLEDADGVEPADV
-986 LEEADG
+986 LEEAEG
-992 VEPVDDLEATG
+992 VEPVDDLEEADVVEPVEDLEDVDAVEPVDDLEEVDVVEPADGLEDADVVEPIDDLEEADT
-1003 GVKSVEVSEDEIDE
+1003 VKSVEVSEGEIDE
-1017 TSESFGTAIFGKT
+1017 PSESFGTALFGKT

-1041 FDADEKLNA
+1041 FDADEKLNV

-1061 EGQKTLENV
+1061 ESQKTLKNV

-1128 TSVPAPEEN
+1128 TAVPAPEEN
-1137 KVTLQ
+1137 KVTAQ
-1142 EDDVSDLEFLSEG
+1142 EDDVSDLELLSEG
-1155 EIRPFMMTAFG
+1155 ETRPFMMTAFG

-1186 VYQIAENL
+1186 VYQIVENL

>member
-76 LNAESVLTF
+76 LNDESVLTF

-90 SDEVLHRF
+90 SDEVLHRL

-143 DLKTLFGNPEIPFE
+143 ELKTLFGTPEIPFE

-277 VNYTVFTDRST
+277 VNYTVFTNRST
-288 SAPFFSILFRSDSV
+288 SAPFFSILFSSDSV

-386 KKHSAELDTMLE
+386 KRHSAELDTILE

-452 PEPVDD
+452 PEPV
-458 LEEVD
+458 
-463 AVEPVE
+463 E
-469 DLEEADGAEPVEDL
+469 DLED
-483 EEADGVEPVDDLEA
+483 
-497 TGGVEPVD
+497 
-505 DLEEVDAVESVEDLE
+505 VDA
-520 EADGEESVED
+520 
-530 LEEADGVEP
+530 
-539 VDDLEE
+539 
-545 ADSVEPV
+545 
-552 EDLEEADG
+552 
-560 VEPADDLE
+560 
-568 EADGVEPVDDLEEA
+568 
-582 DGEESVEDLEEADGV
+582 
-597 EPVDDLEEADGVEP
+597 
-611 VEDLEYTDGVEPV
+611 
-624 DDLEEVDAVEPVEDL
+624 
-639 EEADGAEPVDDLEE
+639 
-653 ADSVEPAEDLEEAD
+653 VEPAEDLEEA
-667 SVEPVEDLEEADVVE
+667 
-682 PVDDLEE
+682 
-689 TDGAEPVEDLEYTD
+689 G
-703 GVEPVDDLEEADGAE
+703 GVEPV
-718 PVEDLEEADGEE
+718 
-730 SVDGLEEAD
+730 
-739 SVEPAEDL
+739 
-747 EEADGVEPADDLE
+747 
-760 EADSVEPAEDLEE
+760 EDLEE

-792 DDLEEA
+792 EDLEEA
-798 DGAEPVEDLEEADG
+798 DGVEPAEDLEDVDAVETVEDLEEADG
-812 EESVED
+812 VEPVED
-818 LEEADVVEPADDLEE
+818 LEDADGGEPVDDLEE

-842 LEATGGVEPAEDLE
+842 LEDADSVEPVDDLEDVDAIEPVEDLEEADGVEPLEDLE

-864 DDLEEVDAVEPVED
+864 DDLEEADVVEPVDDLEEVDVVEPVDGLEDADSVEPVDDLEDVDAVEPLEDLEEADGVEAVEDLQDVEAVEPVEVLEEAGGVEPVEDLEDVDAVEPVED
-878 LEEADGAEPAED
+878 LED
-890 LEEADGVEPVDGL
+890 ADGVEPADVL
-903 EEADSV
+903 EEA
-909 EPAEDLEEADG
+909 E
-920 VEPVED
+920 
-926 LEEADGVE
+926 GVE
-934 PVDGLEE
+934 PVD
-941 ADSVEPAE
+941 
-949 DLEEAGGVKSVEEL
+949 
-963 EDTDGVEPVE
+963 
-973 DLEEADVVESADD
+973 DLEEADVVEPVED
-986 LEEADG
+986 LEDVDA
-992 VEPVDDLEATG
+992 VEPVDDLEEVDVVEPADGLEDADVVEPIDDLEEADT
-1003 GVKSVEVSEDEIDE
+1003 VKSVEVSEDEIDE
-1017 TSESFGTAIFGKT
+1017 PSESFGTALFGKT

-1061 EGQKTLENV
+1061 ESQKTLKNV

-1128 TSVPAPEEN
+1128 TAVPAPEEN
-1137 KVTLQ
+1137 KVTAQ
-1142 EDDVSDLEFLSEG
+1142 EDDVSDLELLSEG
-1155 EIRPFMMTAFG
+1155 ETRPFMMTAFG

-1186 VYQIAENL
+1186 VYQIVENL

>member
-76 LNAESVLTF
+76 LNDESVLTF

-90 SDEVLHRF
+90 SDEVLHRL

-143 DLKTLFGNPEIPFE
+143 ELKTLFGTPEIPFE

-277 VNYTVFTDRST
+277 VNYTVFTNRST
-288 SAPFFSILFRSDSV
+288 SAPFFSILFSSDSV

-386 KKHSAELDTMLE
+386 KRHSAELDTILE

-437 VRNQPVQT
+437 VRNQSVQT

-452 PEPVDD
+452 PEPVED
-458 LEEVD
+458 LEDVD
-463 AVEPVE
+463 AVEPAE
-469 DLEEADGAEPVEDL
+469 DLEEAGGVEPVEDL
-483 EEADGVEPVDDLEA
+483 EEADGVEPVEDLEEA
-497 TGGVEPVD
+497 DGVEP
-505 DLEEVDAVESVEDLE
+505 VEDLE
-520 EADGEESVED
+520 EADVVEPAEDLEDVDAVETVED

-539 VDDLEE
+539 VEDLEDADGGEPVDDLEE
-545 ADSVEPV
+545 ADVVEPVDDLEDADSVEPV
-552 EDLEEADG
+552 DDLEDVDAVEPLEDLEEADG
-560 VEPADDLE
+560 VEAVEDLQDVEAVEPVEVLEEAGGVEPVEDLEDVDAVEPVDDLE
-568 EADGVEPVDDLEEA
+568 EADGVEPVEDLEDVDAVEPVEDLEDADGVEPADVLEEA
-582 DGEESVEDLEEADGV
+582 EGVEPVEDLEEADGV

-611 VEDLEYTDGVEPV
+611 VE
-624 DDLEEVDAVEPVEDL
+624 
-639 EEADGAEPVDDLEE
+639 
-653 ADSVEPAEDLEEAD
+653 
-667 SVEPVEDLEEADVVE
+667 
-682 PVDDLEE
+682 
-689 TDGAEPVEDLEYTD
+689 
-703 GVEPVDDLEEADGAE
+703 
-718 PVEDLEEADGEE
+718 
-730 SVDGLEEAD
+730 
-739 SVEPAEDL
+739 
-747 EEADGVEPADDLE
+747 
-760 EADSVEPAEDLEE
+760 
-773 ADGVE
+773 
-778 PVEDLEEA
+778 
-786 DGVEPV
+786 
-792 DDLEEA
+792 
-798 DGAEPVEDLEEADG
+798 
-812 EESVED
+812 
-818 LEEADVVEPADDLEE
+818 
-833 ADVVEPVDD
+833 
-842 LEATGGVEPAEDLE
+842 
-856 EADGVEPV
+856 
-864 DDLEEVDAVEPVED
+864 
-878 LEEADGAEPAED
+878 
-890 LEEADGVEPVDGL
+890 
-903 EEADSV
+903 
-909 EPAEDLEEADG
+909 
-920 VEPVED
+920 
-926 LEEADGVE
+926 
-934 PVDGLEE
+934 
-941 ADSVEPAE
+941 
-949 DLEEAGGVKSVEEL
+949 
-963 EDTDGVEPVE
+963 
-973 DLEEADVVESADD
+973 
-986 LEEADG
+986 
-992 VEPVDDLEATG
+992 DLEATG

-1128 TSVPAPEEN
+1128 TAVPAPEEN
-1137 KVTLQ
+1137 KVTAQ
-1142 EDDVSDLEFLSEG
+1142 EDDVSDLELLSEG
-1155 EIRPFMMTAFG
+1155 ETRPFMMTAFG

-1186 VYQIAENL
+1186 VYQIVENL

>member
-76 LNAESVLTF
+76 LNDESVLTF

-90 SDEVLHRF
+90 SDEVLHRL

-143 DLKTLFGNPEIPFE
+143 ELKTLFGTPEIPFE

-386 KKHSAELDTMLE
+386 KRHSAELDTMLE

-431 SATPVT
+431 SANPVT

-452 PEPVDD
+452 PEPV
-458 LEEVD
+458 
-463 AVEPVE
+463 E
-469 DLEEADGAEPVEDL
+469 DLED
-483 EEADGVEPVDDLEA
+483 
-497 TGGVEPVD
+497 
-505 DLEEVDAVESVEDLE
+505 VDA
-520 EADGEESVED
+520 
-530 LEEADGVEP
+530 
-539 VDDLEE
+539 
-545 ADSVEPV
+545 
-552 EDLEEADG
+552 
-560 VEPADDLE
+560 
-568 EADGVEPVDDLEEA
+568 
-582 DGEESVEDLEEADGV
+582 
-597 EPVDDLEEADGVEP
+597 
-611 VEDLEYTDGVEPV
+611 
-624 DDLEEVDAVEPVEDL
+624 
-639 EEADGAEPVDDLEE
+639 
-653 ADSVEPAEDLEEAD
+653 VEPAEDLEE
-667 SVEPVEDLEEADVVE
+667 V
-682 PVDDLEE
+682 
-689 TDGAEPVEDLEYTD
+689 G
-703 GVEPVDDLEEADGAE
+703 GVEPV
-718 PVEDLEEADGEE
+718 
-730 SVDGLEEAD
+730 
-739 SVEPAEDL
+739 
-747 EEADGVEPADDLE
+747 
-760 EADSVEPAEDLEE
+760 EDLEE

-786 DGVEPV
+786 DGVEPAE
-792 DDLEEA
+792 DLEDVDAVET
-798 DGAEPVEDLEEADG
+798 VEDLEEADG
-812 EESVED
+812 VEPVED
-818 LEEADVVEPADDLEE
+818 LEDADGGEPVDDLEE

-842 LEATGGVEPAEDLE
+842 LEDADSVEPVDDLEDVDAIEPVEDLE

-864 DDLEEVDAVEPVED
+864 DDLEEANGVEPADDLEEVDGAEPVED
-878 LEEADGAEPAED
+878 LEEAD
-890 LEEADGVEPVDGL
+890 
-903 EEADSV
+903 S
-909 EPAEDLEEADG
+909 
-920 VEPVED
+920 
-926 LEEADGVE
+926 
-934 PVDGLEE
+934 
-941 ADSVEPAE
+941 
-949 DLEEAGGVKSVEEL
+949 
-963 EDTDGVEPVE
+963 
-973 DLEEADVVESADD
+973 
-986 LEEADG
+986 
-992 VEPVDDLEATG
+992 VEPVDDLEEVDVVEPADGLEDADVVEPIDDLEEADT
-1003 GVKSVEVSEDEIDE
+1003 VKSVEVSEDEIDE
-1017 TSESFGTAIFGKT
+1017 PSESFGTALFGKT

-1041 FDADEKLNA
+1041 FDADEKLNV

-1128 TSVPAPEEN
+1128 TAVPAPEEN
-1137 KVTLQ
+1137 KVTAQ
-1142 EDDVSDLEFLSEG
+1142 EDDVSDLELLSEG
-1155 EIRPFMMTAFG
+1155 ETRPFMMTAFG

-1186 VYQIAENL
+1186 VYQIVENL

>member
-76 LNAESVLTF
+76 LNDESVLTF

-90 SDEVLHRF
+90 SDEVLHRL

-143 DLKTLFGNPEIPFE
+143 ELKTLFGTPEIPFE

-277 VNYTVFTDRST
+277 VNYTVFTDRGS
-288 SAPFFSILFRSDSV
+288 SAPFFSILFSSDSV

-452 PEPVDD
+452 PEPV
-458 LEEVD
+458 
-463 AVEPVE
+463 E
-469 DLEEADGAEPVEDL
+469 DLED
-483 EEADGVEPVDDLEA
+483 
-497 TGGVEPVD
+497 T
-505 DLEEVDAVESVEDLE
+505 
-520 EADGEESVED
+520 
-530 LEEADGVEP
+530 
-539 VDDLEE
+539 
-545 ADSVEPV
+545 
-552 EDLEEADG
+552 DG

-568 EADGVEPVDDLEEA
+568 E
-582 DGEESVEDLEEADGV
+582 
-597 EPVDDLEEADGVEP
+597 
-611 VEDLEYTDGVEPV
+611 
-624 DDLEEVDAVEPVEDL
+624 VDA
-639 EEADGAEPVDDLEE
+639 
-653 ADSVEPAEDLEEAD
+653 
-667 SVEPVEDLEEADVVE
+667 
-682 PVDDLEE
+682 
-689 TDGAEPVEDLEYTD
+689 
-703 GVEPVDDLEEADGAE
+703 
-718 PVEDLEEADGEE
+718 
-730 SVDGLEEAD
+730 
-739 SVEPAEDL
+739 
-747 EEADGVEPADDLE
+747 
-760 EADSVEPAEDLEE
+760 
-773 ADGVE
+773 
-778 PVEDLEEA
+778 
-786 DGVEPV
+786 
-792 DDLEEA
+792 
-798 DGAEPVEDLEEADG
+798 
-812 EESVED
+812 
-818 LEEADVVEPADDLEE
+818 
-833 ADVVEPVDD
+833 
-842 LEATGGVEPAEDLE
+842 
-856 EADGVEPV
+856 
-864 DDLEEVDAVEPVED
+864 
-878 LEEADGAEPAED
+878 
-890 LEEADGVEPVDGL
+890 
-903 EEADSV
+903 
-909 EPAEDLEEADG
+909 

-949 DLEEAGGVKSVEEL
+949 DLEEA
-963 EDTDGVEPVE
+963 DGAEPVE
-973 DLEEADVVESADD
+973 DLEEADGEELVEDLEEVDVVEPADGLEDADVVEPIDD
-986 LEEADG
+986 LEEAD
-992 VEPVDDLEATG
+992 T
-1003 GVKSVEVSEDEIDE
+1003 VKSVEVSEDEIDE
-1017 TSESFGTAIFGKT
+1017 PSESFGTALFGKT

-1041 FDADEKLNA
+1041 FDADEKLNV

-1061 EGQKTLENV
+1061 ESQKTLKNV

-1128 TSVPAPEEN
+1128 TAVPAPEEN
-1137 KVTLQ
+1137 KVTAQ
-1142 EDDVSDLEFLSEG
+1142 EDDVSDLELLSEG
-1155 EIRPFMMTAFG
+1155 ETRPFMMTAFG

-1186 VYQIAENL
+1186 VYQIVENL

>member
-76 LNAESVLTF
+76 LNDESVLTF

-90 SDEVLHRF
+90 SDEVLHRL

-143 DLKTLFGNPEIPFE
+143 ELKTLFGTPEIPFE

-277 VNYTVFTDRST
+277 VNYTVFTNRST
-288 SAPFFSILFRSDSV
+288 SAPFFSILFSSDSV

-386 KKHSAELDTMLE
+386 KRHSAELDTILE

-404 IDMLSAEKKQ
+404 IDMLYAEKKQ

-452 PEPVDD
+452 PEPV
-458 LEEVD
+458 
-463 AVEPVE
+463 E
-469 DLEEADGAEPVEDL
+469 DLED
-483 EEADGVEPVDDLEA
+483 
-497 TGGVEPVD
+497 
-505 DLEEVDAVESVEDLE
+505 VDA
-520 EADGEESVED
+520 
-530 LEEADGVEP
+530 
-539 VDDLEE
+539 
-545 ADSVEPV
+545 
-552 EDLEEADG
+552 
-560 VEPADDLE
+560 
-568 EADGVEPVDDLEEA
+568 
-582 DGEESVEDLEEADGV
+582 
-597 EPVDDLEEADGVEP
+597 
-611 VEDLEYTDGVEPV
+611 
-624 DDLEEVDAVEPVEDL
+624 
-639 EEADGAEPVDDLEE
+639 
-653 ADSVEPAEDLEEAD
+653 VEPAEDLEEA
-667 SVEPVEDLEEADVVE
+667 
-682 PVDDLEE
+682 
-689 TDGAEPVEDLEYTD
+689 G
-703 GVEPVDDLEEADGAE
+703 GVEPV
-718 PVEDLEEADGEE
+718 
-730 SVDGLEEAD
+730 
-739 SVEPAEDL
+739 
-747 EEADGVEPADDLE
+747 
-760 EADSVEPAEDLEE
+760 EDLEE

-792 DDLEEA
+792 EDLEEA
-798 DGAEPVEDLEEADG
+798 DGVEPAEDLEDVDAVETVEDLEEADG
-812 EESVED
+812 VEPVED
-818 LEEADVVEPADDLEE
+818 LEDADGGEPVDDLEE
-833 ADVVEPVDD
+833 ADVVEPVEDLEDADSVEPVDD
-842 LEATGGVEPAEDLE
+842 LEDVDAIEPVEDLEEADGVEPLEDLE

-864 DDLEEVDAVEPVED
+864 DDLEEADVVEPVDDLEEVDVVEPVDGLEDADSVEPVDDLEDVDAVEP
-878 LEEADGAEPAED
+878 LED
-890 LEEADGVEPVDGL
+890 LEEADGVEAVEDLQDVEAVEPVEVL
-903 EEADSV
+903 EEAGGV
-909 EPAEDLEEADG
+909 EPVEDLEDVDAVEPVDDLEEADG

-926 LEEADGVE
+926 LED
-934 PVDGLEE
+934 VD
-941 ADSVEPAE
+941 A
-949 DLEEAGGVKSVEEL
+949 
-963 EDTDGVEPVE
+963 VEPVE
-973 DLEEADVVESADD
+973 DLEDADGVEPADV
-986 LEEADG
+986 LEEAEG
-992 VEPVDDLEATG
+992 VEPVDDLEEVDVVEPADGLEDADVVEPIDDLEEADT
-1003 GVKSVEVSEDEIDE
+1003 VKSVEVSEDEIDE
-1017 TSESFGTAIFGKT
+1017 PSESFGTALFGKT

-1041 FDADEKLNA
+1041 FDADEKLNV

-1061 EGQKTLENV
+1061 ESQKTLKNV

-1119 ASSLGNSEN
+1119 ASSLSNSEN

-1155 EIRPFMMTAFG
+1155 ETRPFMMTAFG

-1186 VYQIAENL
+1186 VYQIVENL

>member
-76 LNAESVLTF
+76 LNDESVLTF

-90 SDEVLHRF
+90 SDEVLHRL

-143 DLKTLFGNPEIPFE
+143 ELKTLFGTPEIPFE

-288 SAPFFSILFRSDSV
+288 SAPFFSILFSSDSV

-386 KKHSAELDTMLE
+386 KRHSAELDTILE

-437 VRNQPVQT
+437 VRNQSVQT

-458 LEEVD
+458 LED
-463 AVEPVE
+463 
-469 DLEEADGAEPVEDL
+469 
-483 EEADGVEPVDDLEA
+483 ADGVEPADV
-497 TGGVEPVD
+497 
-505 DLEEVDAVESVEDLE
+505 LE
-520 EADGEESVED
+520 EAE
-530 LEEADGVEP
+530 GVEP

-545 ADSVEPV
+545 ADVVEPVEDLEDVDAVEPV

-560 VEPADDLE
+560 VEPA
-568 EADGVEPVDDLEEA
+568 
-582 DGEESVEDLEEADGV
+582 EDLEEADAV
-597 EPVDDLEEADGVEP
+597 EPAEDLEDVDAVEPADGLEEVDAVEPADDLEEADGVEP
-611 VEDLEYTDGVEPV
+611 VEDLE
-624 DDLEEVDAVEPVEDL
+624 
-639 EEADGAEPVDDLEE
+639 EAG
-653 ADSVEPAEDLEEAD
+653 
-667 SVEPVEDLEEADVVE
+667 
-682 PVDDLEE
+682 
-689 TDGAEPVEDLEYTD
+689 
-703 GVEPVDDLEEADGAE
+703 
-718 PVEDLEEADGEE
+718 
-730 SVDGLEEAD
+730 
-739 SVEPAEDL
+739 
-747 EEADGVEPADDLE
+747 GVEPADDLE
-760 EADSVEPAEDLEE
+760 EADAVEPVEDLGE

-792 DDLEEA
+792 
-798 DGAEPVEDLEEADG
+798 EDLEEAD
-812 EESVED
+812 
-818 LEEADVVEPADDLEE
+818 
-833 ADVVEPVDD
+833 
-842 LEATGGVEPAEDLE
+842 T
-856 EADGVEPV
+856 
-864 DDLEEVDAVEPVED
+864 
-878 LEEADGAEPAED
+878 
-890 LEEADGVEPVDGL
+890 
-903 EEADSV
+903 
-909 EPAEDLEEADG
+909 
-920 VEPVED
+920 
-926 LEEADGVE
+926 
-934 PVDGLEE
+934 
-941 ADSVEPAE
+941 
-949 DLEEAGGVKSVEEL
+949 
-963 EDTDGVEPVE
+963 
-973 DLEEADVVESADD
+973 
-986 LEEADG
+986 
-992 VEPVDDLEATG
+992 
-1003 GVKSVEVSEDEIDE
+1003 VKSVEVSKDEIDE
-1017 TSESFGTAIFGKT
+1017 PSESFGTALFGKT

-1041 FDADEKLNA
+1041 FDADEKLNV

-1061 EGQKTLENV
+1061 ESQKTLENV

-1128 TSVPAPEEN
+1128 TAVPAPEEN
-1137 KVTLQ
+1137 KVTAQ
-1142 EDDVSDLEFLSEG
+1142 EDDVSDLELLSEG
-1155 EIRPFMMTAFG
+1155 ETRPFMMTAFG

>member
-76 LNAESVLTF
+76 LNDESVLTF

-90 SDEVLHRF
+90 SDEVLHRL

-128 DYRLDAGRRIYSNYQ
+128 DYRLDAERRIYSNYQ
-143 DLKTLFGNPEIPFE
+143 ELKTLFGTPEIPFE

-277 VNYTVFTDRST
+277 VNYTVFTNRST
-288 SAPFFSILFRSDSV
+288 SAPFFSILFSSDSV

-386 KKHSAELDTMLE
+386 KRHSAELDTILE

-458 LEEVD
+458 LEETD

-469 DLEEADGAEPVEDL
+469 DLED
-483 EEADGVEPVDDLEA
+483 
-497 TGGVEPVD
+497 
-505 DLEEVDAVESVEDLE
+505 
-520 EADGEESVED
+520 
-530 LEEADGVEP
+530 
-539 VDDLEE
+539 
-545 ADSVEPV
+545 
-552 EDLEEADG
+552 ADG
-560 VEPADDLE
+560 VEPAD
-568 EADGVEPVDDLEEA
+568 G
-582 DGEESVEDLEEADGV
+582 
-597 EPVDDLEEADGVEP
+597 
-611 VEDLEYTDGVEPV
+611 
-624 DDLEEVDAVEPVEDL
+624 
-639 EEADGAEPVDDLEE
+639 
-653 ADSVEPAEDLEEAD
+653 LEEAD

-682 PVDDLEE
+682 PVDDLE
-689 TDGAEPVEDLEYTD
+689 DADS
-703 GVEPVDDLEEADGAE
+703 VEPVDDLEDVDAIE
-718 PVEDLEEADGEE
+718 PVEDLEEADVVEPVEDLEE
-730 SVDGLEEAD
+730 VDVVEPVDGLEDAD
-739 SVEPAEDL
+739 SVEPVDDLEDVDAVEPLEDL
-747 EEADGVEPADDLE
+747 EEADGVEAVEDLQDVEAVEPVEVLE
-760 EADSVEPAEDLEE
+760 EAGGVEPVEDLEDVD
-773 ADGVE
+773 AVE

-798 DGAEPVEDLEEADG
+798 DVVEPVEDLEDVDAVEP
-812 EESVED
+812 VED
-818 LEEADVVEPADDLEE
+818 LEEADVVEPAD
-833 ADVVEPVDD
+833 V
-842 LEATGGVEPAEDLE
+842 LE

-864 DDLEEVDAVEPVED
+864 DDLEEADVVEPVED
-878 LEEADGAEPAED
+878 LEEAD
-890 LEEADGVEPVDGL
+890 
-903 EEADSV
+903 S
-909 EPAEDLEEADG
+909 

-926 LEEADGVE
+926 LEEVDSEEPAD
-934 PVDGLEE
+934 DLEE
-941 ADSVEPAE
+941 ADSVE
-949 DLEEAGGVKSVEEL
+949 L
-963 EDTDGVEPVE
+963 VE
-973 DLEEADVVESADD
+973 DLEETD
-986 LEEADG
+986 
-992 VEPVDDLEATG
+992 T
-1003 GVKSVEVSEDEIDE
+1003 VKSVEVSEDEIDE
-1017 TSESFGTAIFGKT
+1017 PSESFGTALFGKT

-1041 FDADEKLNA
+1041 FDADEKLNV

-1061 EGQKTLENV
+1061 ESQKTLENV
-1070 NAMNTAQ
+1070 NAMNTSQ

-1128 TSVPAPEEN
+1128 TAVPTPEEN
-1137 KVTLQ
+1137 KVTAQ
-1142 EDDVSDLEFLSEG
+1142 EDDVSDLELLSEG
-1155 EIRPFMMTAFG
+1155 ETRPFMMTAFG

>member
-76 LNAESVLTF
+76 LNDESVLTF

-90 SDEVLHRF
+90 SDEVLHRL

-143 DLKTLFGNPEIPFE
+143 ELKTLFGTPEIPFE

-277 VNYTVFTDRST
+277 VNYTVFTNRST
-288 SAPFFSILFRSDSV
+288 SAPFFSILFSSDSV

-386 KKHSAELDTMLE
+386 KRHSAELDTILE

-437 VRNQPVQT
+437 VRNQSVQT

-452 PEPVDD
+452 PEPVED
-458 LEEVD
+458 LEDVD
-463 AVEPVE
+463 AVEPAE
-469 DLEEADGAEPVEDL
+469 DLEEA
-483 EEADGVEPVDDLEA
+483 
-497 TGGVEPVD
+497 GG
-505 DLEEVDAVESVEDLE
+505 
-520 EADGEESVED
+520 
-530 LEEADGVEP
+530 
-539 VDDLEE
+539 
-545 ADSVEPV
+545 VEPV

-560 VEPADDLE
+560 VEPA
-568 EADGVEPVDDLEEA
+568 
-582 DGEESVEDLEEADGV
+582 EDLED
-597 EPVDDLEEADGVEP
+597 
-611 VEDLEYTDGVEPV
+611 
-624 DDLEEVDAVEPVEDL
+624 VDAVETV
-639 EEADGAEPVDDLEE
+639 
-653 ADSVEPAEDLEEAD
+653 
-667 SVEPVEDLEEADVVE
+667 
-682 PVDDLEE
+682 
-689 TDGAEPVEDLEYTD
+689 
-703 GVEPVDDLEEADGAE
+703 
-718 PVEDLEEADGEE
+718 
-730 SVDGLEEAD
+730 
-739 SVEPAEDL
+739 
-747 EEADGVEPADDLE
+747 
-760 EADSVEPAEDLEE
+760 EDLEE

-778 PVEDLEEA
+778 PVEDLEDA
-786 DGVEPV
+786 DGGEPV
-792 DDLEEA
+792 
-798 DGAEPVEDLEEADG
+798 
-812 EESVED
+812 
-818 LEEADVVEPADDLEE
+818 DDLEE

-842 LEATGGVEPAEDLE
+842 LEDADSVEPVDDLEDVDAVEPLEDLE
-856 EADGVEPV
+856 EADGVEAV
-864 DDLEEVDAVEPVED
+864 EDLQDVEAVEPVEV
-878 LEEADGAEPAED
+878 LEEAG
-890 LEEADGVEPVDGL
+890 
-903 EEADSV
+903 
-909 EPAEDLEEADG
+909 G

-926 LEEADGVE
+926 LEDVDAVE
-934 PVDGLEE
+934 PV
-941 ADSVEPAE
+941 
-949 DLEEAGGVKSVEEL
+949 
-963 EDTDGVEPVE
+963 
-973 DLEEADVVESADD
+973 DD

-1155 EIRPFMMTAFG
+1155 ENRPFMMTAFG